1 MGISTT
7 KHSTS
12 MHSVTR
18 VEGSPLHGRLSAP
31 VGSVSNSPLAACA
44 KHVGYLALLG
54 ILLLPQASLA
64 SNSPVPLSPKI
75 TSVTGTNVTGS
86 TATVAQGDTVSFNQF
101 HTVNSWTSSNHENSS
116 VSKKS
121 WQLYCRE
128 GSTIS
133 FDYSVSSES
142 NCDWLTIS
150 LNDNQLVRV
159 SGQVSESFSY
169 KVEKAGNYTLTAQ
182 YSKDGSQNSYDDCGI
197 ISNIMVSP
205 INDMVEAFLEDLTP
219 YPGMKQELETVIKAV
234 NANPNDSVAQAQL
247 QNTYWSINK
256 ALEIYPIIQSDLVIA
271 DSVLTDGAYV
281 DIAEAVKLGKAIDV
295 NTSKSADYW
304 NAYDALETSL
314 AVQHSSQVAMENWA
328 FDTNNVYTIDEL
340 RYYLDDT
347 NGLAKFAGFNQSTDI
362 TTLVI
367 PSTVRKDGKTYA
379 VVGIESGNY
388 HNGYYNS
395 YRQEKLVSISLPK
408 TIRYIANYAFS
419 YFPNM
424 QYLEIPENVTTMG
437 NNIFEGSDNLK
448 TLKMNAVVP
457 PMVGSFS
464 GTDKR
469 KVYVPDGSL
478 HAYRLA
484 SPWNNCVLVGGEGTF
499 VSIDHVA
506 AGELGHF
513 ILDKATYL
521 QEVNKLTVVSGNL
534 NNDDWNTLKSMTNL
548 VELDISGMA
557 VTSIPSSAFENKWGL
572 EKIVLPKKLETI
584 GYAAFRGTGL
594 KEIEL
599 PENLTTLDSYA
610 FQSCSS
616 LANVKMSGK
625 VTGISGYCFQECRN
639 LQKVELAEGLQV
651 IHNGAF
657 YLCNSLQ
664 SINFPSTLTLID
676 YDSFNGTDLREID
689 IPASVENINYR
700 AFCDNKNL
708 KKVTFREGLINIGAS
723 TFSGC
728 ESIDSI
734 VCPSTLRMIDNS
746 GFQDCKSLKKVQ
758 LNEGLVSINANA
770 FRNCSNLTDI
780 VLPSTLENCKGNAF
794 RECGNIKTIEAR
806 SVLPP
811 TTDGSCPLSN
821 VDLTG
826 VTLYVPSWSVGE
838 YQLADG
844 WNSFYTFQASNY
856 LPQSIKVNKD
866 FYFSLGD
873 NDNKEYRPNI
883 SMTWSDHEVRDA
895 NGNLNYERGNLTV
908 SSRSKL
914 AINDFDMIFS
924 PYAKYYLDE
933 NIRYNNQVNDYRTKY
948 NGTSLIV
955 KGEMRAENVT
965 LNLYNFRGRW
975 QFVTFPFDVKVSD
988 IVPESENTS
997 WVIRGHSGA
1006 MRAAGKN
1013 DSVWVNL
1020 KADDVLEAGKGYI
1033 MHCYNPNNDVD
1044 YTASELVK
1052 FRISPLTTTVN
1063 RQLLFASGDRTLPLE
1078 ENLSEFE
1085 HNRSWNLI
1093 GNPYPS
1099 FYDTRFM
1106 EFDAPF
1112 MVWNSYTQNYYAY
1125 NPADDAYILSPG
1137 EALFVQRPVDQ
1148 KDITFL
1154 KDGRQINQYART
1166 LIDETTQARARGK
1179 EGVQR
1184 SVFNLTLSG
1193 ENTSDRTRVVLND
1206 EASMAYEMNKDAAKF
1221 ASTVPTVAQIYSWN
1235 GESRYAINERPT
1247 GSGIVNLG
1255 VHCGTKGTYTIA
1267 LANAVDGQVILE
1279 DKLMNISTEITAD
1292 KGYSF
1297 EAEAG
1302 DDDSRFVLHITRGIG
1317 GGDDT
1322 TGINGITTETGEKQE
1337 VYSLDGIKMNAAKKG
1352 VYIQNGKKIIK
1363 K

>member
-1 MGISTT
+1 M
-7 KHSTS
+7 
-12 MHSVTR
+12 
-18 VEGSPLHGRLSAP
+18 A
-31 VGSVSNSPLAACA
+31 
-44 KHVGYLALLG
+44 
-54 ILLLPQASLA
+54 
-64 SNSPVPLSPKI
+64 
-75 TSVTGTNVTGS
+75 
-86 TATVAQGDTVSFNQF
+86 
-101 HTVNSWTSSNHENSS
+101 
-116 VSKKS
+116 
-121 WQLYCRE
+121 
-128 GSTIS
+128 
-133 FDYSVSSES
+133 
-142 NCDWLTIS
+142 
-150 LNDNQLVRV
+150 
-159 SGQVSESFSY
+159 
-169 KVEKAGNYTLTAQ
+169 
-182 YSKDGSQNSYDDCGI
+182 
-197 ISNIMVSP
+197 
-205 INDMVEAFLEDLTP
+205 EAFLKDLTP
-219 YPGMKQELETVIKAV
+219 YPGMKQELETAKKAAD
-234 NANPNDSVAQAQL
+234 ANLNDSVAQVQL
-247 QNTYWSINK
+247 QNTYWSISK
-256 ALEIYPIIQSDLVIA
+256 ALEVYPIIQSDLVIA

-295 NTSKSADYW
+295 STSKSADYW

-314 AVQHSSQVAMENWA
+314 AVQHSSQIAMENWA
-328 FDTNNVYTIDEL
+328 FSNDIYTIDEL
-340 RYYLDDT
+340 RYFFDDT
-347 NGLAKFAGFNQSTDI
+347 NGLAKFAGFDKSTDI
-362 TTLVI
+362 TSLVI

-379 VVGIESGNY
+379 VVGIDLKN
-388 HNGYYNS
+388 HH
-395 YRQEKLVSISLPK
+395 RQEKLVNISLPK
-408 TIRYIANYAFS
+408 TLRYIGNYAFAYLPS
-419 YFPNM
+419 M
-424 QYLEIPENVTTMG
+424 QYIEIPENVTTMG
-437 NNIFEGSDNLK
+437 NSIFYDSNNLK
-448 TLKMNAVVP
+448 TIKINAVTP

-478 HAYRLA
+478 HAYRSA
-484 SPWNNCVLVGGEGTF
+484 NPWTGCVLVGGEGTS
-499 VSIDHVA
+499 VSIAHVT
-506 AGELGHF
+506 AGELGHV
-513 ILDKATYL
+513 ILDEATYL
-521 QEVNKLTVVSGNL
+521 QEVNKLTIVSGNL
-534 NNDDWNTLKSMTNL
+534 NNDDWKTLKSMTNL

-557 VTSIPSSAFENKWGL
+557 VTSIPSSAFSNKWGL

-584 GYAAFRGTGL
+584 GNSAFSGTGI

-599 PENLTTLDSYA
+599 SESLTTLDSHA
-610 FQSCSS
+610 FQNCTSLVSIKIPDKITKISYGTFEGCS
-616 LANVKMSGK
+616 
-625 VTGISGYCFQECRN
+625 N
-639 LQKVELAEGLQV
+639 LQFV
-651 IHNGAF
+651 
-657 YLCNSLQ
+657 S
-664 SINFPSTLTLID
+664 FPSTLTLIEERAF
-676 YDSFNGTDLREID
+676 YETDLSEID
-689 IPASVENINYR
+689 IPGSVENIKEN
-700 AFCDNKNL
+700 AFCRNENL
-708 KKVTFREGLINIGAS
+708 KKVTFNEGLVKIES
-723 TFSGC
+723 YSFLGC
-728 ESIDSI
+728 KSIESI
-734 VCPSTLRMIDNS
+734 VFPSTLRTIGYS
-746 GFQDCKSLKKVQ
+746 GFADCTNLKQ
-758 LNEGLVSINANA
+758 ISLNEGLVCIESEV
-770 FRNCSNLTDI
+770 FSRCSGLTDI
-780 VLPSTLENCKGNAF
+780 VLPSTLEYCKGGAF
-794 RECGNIKTIEAR
+794 NGCRNVKSIEAR

-811 TTDGSCPLSN
+811 TTEGSCPMYN

-844 WNSFYTFQASNY
+844 WNKFYTFQASNY

-883 SMTWSDHEVRDA
+883 SMTWSDHQVRDA
-895 NGNLNYERGNLTV
+895 NGNSNYERGNLTV

-924 PYAKYYLDE
+924 PYAKYCLDE
-933 NIRYNNQVNDYRTKY
+933 NIRYNNQSNGYRTQY

-965 LNLYNFRGRW
+965 LNLYNRRGMW

-1033 MHCYNPNNDVD
+1033 MHCYNPDND
-1044 YTASELVK
+1044 LVK
-1052 FRISPLTTTVN
+1052 FRVSPLTTTVN
-1063 RQLLFASGDRTLPLE
+1063 RQLLFTSDNRTLPLE

-1106 EFDAPF
+1106 EFGAPF
-1112 MVWNSYTQNYYAY
+1112 MVWNSCAQNYYAY

-1154 KDGRQINQYART
+1154 KDGRQIDQYART

-1206 EASMAYEMNKDAAKF
+1206 EASMTYEMNKDAAKF

>member
-1 MGISTT
+1 M
-7 KHSTS
+7 
-12 MHSVTR
+12 
-18 VEGSPLHGRLSAP
+18 
-31 VGSVSNSPLAACA
+31 
-44 KHVGYLALLG
+44 
-54 ILLLPQASLA
+54 
-64 SNSPVPLSPKI
+64 
-75 TSVTGTNVTGS
+75 
-86 TATVAQGDTVSFNQF
+86 
-101 HTVNSWTSSNHENSS
+101 
-116 VSKKS
+116 
-121 WQLYCRE
+121 
-128 GSTIS
+128 
-133 FDYSVSSES
+133 
-142 NCDWLTIS
+142 
-150 LNDNQLVRV
+150 
-159 SGQVSESFSY
+159 SESFSY

-182 YSKDGSQNSYDDCGI
+182 YSKDGSQNHNNDCGI

-219 YPGMKQELETVIKAV
+219 YPGMKQELETAKKAAD
-234 NANPNDSVAQAQL
+234 ANPNDSVAQAQL
-247 QNTYWSINK
+247 QNACLSIGK

-304 NAYDALETSL
+304 RAYDALETSL
-314 AVQHSSQVAMENWA
+314 AVQHSSQVAMENWV

-379 VVGIESGNY
+379 VVGIDLKN
-388 HNGYYNS
+388 HNS
-395 YRQEKLVSISLPK
+395 QEKLVNISLPK
-408 TIRYIANYAFS
+408 TLRYIGNYAFAYLPS
-419 YFPNM
+419 M

-437 NNIFEGSDNLK
+437 TDIFYQSNNLK

-484 SPWNNCVLVGGEGTF
+484 TPWNNCVLVGGEGTS
-499 VSIDHVA
+499 VSIDHVD

-534 NNDDWNTLKSMTNL
+534 NSDDWKTLKSMTNL
-548 VELDISGMA
+548 VELDISGMT
-557 VTSIPSSAFENKWGL
+557 VTSIPSSAFSDRWGL
-572 EKIVLPKKLETI
+572 EKIILPKKLEAI
-584 GYAAFRGTGL
+584 GNHAFSGTGL

-599 PENLTTLDSYA
+599 PESLTTLDYNAFSYCA
-610 FQSCSS
+610 SLSS
-616 LANVKMSGK
+616 VKIPGK
-625 VTGISGYCFQECRN
+625 VERISPYSFYKCSN
-639 LQKVELAEGLQV
+639 LQKVELAEGIKFIDNQ
-651 IHNGAF
+651 AF
-657 YLCNSLQ
+657 YYCDHLQ
-664 SINFPSTLTLID
+664 SINFPSTLTSIG
-676 YDSFNGTDLREID
+676 YEAFRETDLSEVN
-689 IPASVENINYR
+689 IPGSVENIGSNAFYR
-700 AFCDNKNL
+700 NKNL
-708 KKVTFREGLINIGAS
+708 KKLTFGEGLVNIEGTA
-723 TFSGC
+723 FSEC
-728 ESIDSI
+728 VSIDSI
-734 VCPSTLRMIDNS
+734 VCPSTLRTIGDATFS
-746 GFQDCKSLKKVQ
+746 GCKNLKQ
-758 LNEGLVSINANA
+758 ISLNEGLVSINSYA
-770 FRNCSNLTDI
+770 FSGCTGLTDI
-780 VLPSTLENCKGNAF
+780 VLPSTLEYCKGFAF
-794 RECGNIKTIEAR
+794 NECGNIKTIEAR

-811 TTDGSCPLSN
+811 TTDGSCPLSG

-883 SMTWSDHEVRDA
+883 SMTWSGHEVQDV
-895 NGNLNYERGNLTV
+895 NGNTNYDRGNLTV

-924 PYAKYYLDE
+924 PYAKYFLDV
-933 NIRYNNQVNDYRTKY
+933 NRNYNYQYNNSRTQY

-965 LNLYNFRGRW
+965 LNLYNYRGMW

-997 WVIRGHSGA
+997 WVVRGHSGA

-1033 MHCYNPNNDVD
+1033 MHCYNPDND
-1044 YTASELVK
+1044 LVK

-1063 RQLLFASGDRTLPLE
+1063 RQLLFASDNRTLPLE

-1112 MVWNSYTQNYYAY
+1112 MVWNSCAQNYYAY

-1206 EASMAYEMNKDAAKF
+1206 EASMTYEMNKDAAKF

-1322 TGINGITTETGEKQE
+1322 TGINGITTEIGEKQE

>member
-75 TSVTGTNVTGS
+75 TSVTGSNVTS
-86 TATVAQGDTVSFNQF
+86 TTAAVAQSDTVSFNQF
-101 HTVNSWTSSNHENSS
+101 HTVNSWTSSNHEDNS

-169 KVEKAGNYTLTAQ
+169 KVEKAGYYTLTAQ
-182 YSKDGSQNSYDDCGI
+182 YSKDGSQNHNNDCGI

-219 YPGMKQELETVIKAV
+219 YPGMKQELETVKKAAD
-234 NANPNDSVAQAQL
+234 ANPNDSVVQAQL
-247 QNTYWSINK
+247 LNACFCISK

-304 NAYDALETSL
+304 RAYDALETSL
-314 AVQHSSQVAMENWA
+314 AVQHSSQVAMENWV

-379 VVGIESGNY
+379 VVGIDLKN
-388 HNGYYNS
+388 HNS
-395 YRQEKLVSISLPK
+395 QEKLVNISLPK
-408 TIRYIANYAFS
+408 TLRYIGNYAFAYLPS
-419 YFPNM
+419 M

-437 NNIFEGSDNLK
+437 TDIFYQSNNLK

-484 SPWNNCVLVGGEGTF
+484 TPWNNCVLVGGEGTS
-499 VSIDHVA
+499 VSIDHVD

-534 NNDDWNTLKSMTNL
+534 NSDDWKTLKSMTNL
-548 VELDISGMA
+548 VELDISGMT
-557 VTSIPSSAFENKWGL
+557 VTSIPSSAFSDRWGL
-572 EKIVLPKKLETI
+572 EKIILPKKLEAI
-584 GYAAFRGTGL
+584 GNHAFSGTGL

-599 PENLTTLDSYA
+599 PESLTTLDYNAFSYCA
-610 FQSCSS
+610 SLSS
-616 LANVKMSGK
+616 VKIPGK
-625 VTGISGYCFQECRN
+625 VERISPYSFYKCSN
-639 LQKVELAEGLQV
+639 LQKVELAEGIKFIDNQ
-651 IHNGAF
+651 AF
-657 YLCNSLQ
+657 YYCDHLQ
-664 SINFPSTLTLID
+664 SINFPSTLTSIG
-676 YDSFNGTDLREID
+676 YEAFRETDLSEVN
-689 IPASVENINYR
+689 IPGSVENIGSNAFYR
-700 AFCDNKNL
+700 NKNL
-708 KKVTFREGLINIGAS
+708 KKLTFGEGLVNIEGTA
-723 TFSGC
+723 FSEC
-728 ESIDSI
+728 VSIDSI
-734 VCPSTLRMIDNS
+734 VCPSTLRTIGDATFS
-746 GFQDCKSLKKVQ
+746 GCKNLKQ
-758 LNEGLVSINANA
+758 ISLNEGLVSINSYA
-770 FRNCSNLTDI
+770 FSGCTGLTDI
-780 VLPSTLENCKGNAF
+780 VLPSTLEYCKGFAF
-794 RECGNIKTIEAR
+794 NECGNIKTIEAR

-811 TTDGSCPLSN
+811 TTDGSCPLSG

-883 SMTWSDHEVRDA
+883 SMTWSGHEVQDV
-895 NGNLNYERGNLTV
+895 NGNTNYDRGNLTV

-924 PYAKYYLDE
+924 PYAKYFLDV
-933 NIRYNNQVNDYRTKY
+933 NRNYNYQYNNSRTQY

-965 LNLYNFRGRW
+965 LNLYNRRGMW

-997 WVIRGHSGA
+997 WVVRGHSGA

-1033 MHCYNPNNDVD
+1033 MHCYNPDN
-1044 YTASELVK
+1044 ELVK
-1052 FRISPLTTTVN
+1052 FRVSPLTTTVN
-1063 RQLLFASGDRTLPLE
+1063 RQLLFASGDRTLSLE

-1112 MVWNSYTQNYYAY
+1112 MVWNSCAQNYYAY

-1206 EASMAYEMNKDAAKF
+1206 EASMTYEMNKDAAKF

-1322 TGINGITTETGEKQE
+1322 TGINGITTEAGEKQE

>member
-18 VEGSPLHGRLSAP
+18 VEGSPLHGRLSAL

-75 TSVTGTNVTGS
+75 TSVTGMNDTSGIT
-86 TATVAQGDTVSFNQF
+86 TVQNDTVSFNQL
-101 HTVNSWTSSNHENSS
+101 HAVNSWTSNNHEGNT
-116 VSKKS
+116 VSKMS

-128 GSTIS
+128 GATIS
-133 FDYSVSSES
+133 FDYSVS
-142 NCDWLTIS
+142 CDTYGDWFTIT
-150 LNDNQLVRV
+150 LGDTQLVRV
-159 SGQVSESFSY
+159 CGRESKSFSY
-169 KVEKAGNYTLTAQ
+169 KVEKAGYYTLTAQ
-182 YSKDGSQNSYDDCGI
+182 YSKDRYNNHYDDCGS
-197 ISNIMVSP
+197 ISHIMVSP
-205 INDMVEAFLEDLTP
+205 FNDMADAFLKDLTP
-219 YPGMKQELETVIKAV
+219 YPGMKQELETAKKAAD
-234 NANPNDSVAQAQL
+234 ANLNDSVAQVQL
-247 QNTYWSINK
+247 QNTYWSISK
-256 ALEIYPIIQSDLVIA
+256 ALEVYPIIQSDLVIA

-314 AVQHSSQVAMENWA
+314 AVQHSSQIAMENWA
-328 FDTNNVYTIDEL
+328 FTNDIYTIDEL
-340 RYYLDDT
+340 RYCLDET
-347 NGLAKFAGFNQSTDI
+347 NGLAKFAGFDRSTDI
-362 TTLVI
+362 TSLVI

-379 VVGIESGNY
+379 VVSIDLKN
-388 HNGYYNS
+388 H
-395 YRQEKLVSISLPK
+395 YRQEKLVNISLPK
-408 TIRYIANYAFS
+408 TLRYLGNYAFAYLPS
-419 YFPNM
+419 M
-424 QYLEIPENVTTMG
+424 QYIEIPENVTTMG
-437 NNIFEGSDNLK
+437 NSIFYDSYKLK
-448 TLKMNAVVP
+448 TIKINAVAP
-457 PMVGSFS
+457 PMVGSFD
-464 GTDKR
+464 GTSQR

-484 SPWNNCVLVGGEGTF
+484 SPWSNCVLVGGEGTS

-506 AGELGHF
+506 AGELGHV
-513 ILDKATYL
+513 ILDEATYL

-534 NNDDWNTLKSMTNL
+534 NNDDWKTLKSMTNL
-548 VELDISGMA
+548 VELDISGIA
-557 VTSIPSSAFENKWGL
+557 VTSIPSSAFSNKWGL

-584 GYAAFRGTGL
+584 GNSAFSGTGI

-599 PENLTTLDSYA
+599 PESLTTLDSHA
-610 FQSCSS
+610 FQNCTSLVSIKIPDKITKISYGTFSNCS
-616 LANVKMSGK
+616 
-625 VTGISGYCFQECRN
+625 N
-639 LQKVELAEGLQV
+639 LQSV
-651 IHNGAF
+651 
-657 YLCNSLQ
+657 S
-664 SINFPSTLTLID
+664 FPSTLTLIEERAF
-676 YDSFNGTDLREID
+676 YETDLSEID
-689 IPASVENINYR
+689 IPGSVENIKEN
-700 AFCDNKNL
+700 AFCRNENL
-708 KKVTFREGLINIGAS
+708 KKVTFNEGLVKIES
-723 TFSGC
+723 YSFLGC
-728 ESIDSI
+728 KSIESI
-734 VCPSTLRMIDNS
+734 VFPSTLRTIGYS
-746 GFQDCKSLKKVQ
+746 GFQDCTNLKQ
-758 LNEGLVSINANA
+758 ISLNEGLVCIESDA
-770 FRNCSNLTDI
+770 FSRCSGLTDI
-780 VLPSTLENCKGNAF
+780 VLPSTLEYCKGGAF
-794 RECGNIKTIEAR
+794 NGCRNVKSIEAR

-811 TTDGSCPLSN
+811 TTEGSCPMYN

-844 WNSFYTFQASNY
+844 WNKFYTFQASNY

-883 SMTWSDHEVRDA
+883 SMTWSDHQVQDA
-895 NGNLNYERGNLTV
+895 NGNSNYERGNLTV

-924 PYAKYYLDE
+924 PYAKYCLDE
-933 NIRYNNQVNDYRTKY
+933 NIRYNNQSNGYRTQY

-965 LNLYNFRGRW
+965 LNLYNRRGMW

-1006 MRAAGKN
+1006 MRAVGKN

-1020 KADDVLEAGKGYI
+1020 KADDVLAAGKGYI
-1033 MHCYNPNNDVD
+1033 MHCYNPDN
-1044 YTASELVK
+1044 ELVK
-1052 FRISPLTTTVN
+1052 FRVSPLTTTVN
-1063 RQLLFASGDRTLPLE
+1063 RQLLFASDNRTLPLE

-1112 MVWNSYTQNYYAY
+1112 MVWNSCAQNYYAY

-1154 KDGRQINQYART
+1154 KDGRQIDQYART

-1206 EASMAYEMNKDAAKF
+1206 EASMTYEMNKDAAKF

-1302 DDDSRFVLHITRGIG
+1302 DDDSRFVLHITRGMG

-1337 VYSLDGIKMNAAKKG
+1337 VYSLDGIKTNAAKKG

>member
-12 MHSVTR
+12 MHSVMR

-64 SNSPVPLSPKI
+64 SNSPVPLSPEI

-86 TATVAQGDTVSFNQF
+86 TATVAQGDTVSFNQL
-101 HTVNSWTSSNHENSS
+101 HAVNSWTSNNHEGNS
-116 VSKKS
+116 VSKMS

-128 GSTIS
+128 GAIVS
-133 FDYSVSSES
+133 FDYSVSSEY
-142 NCDWLTIS
+142 NDWLTIT
-150 LNDNQLVRV
+150 LGDTQLVRV
-159 SGQVSESFSY
+159 SGQESKSFSF
-169 KVEKAGNYTLTAQ
+169 KVEKAGNYTLTVQ
-182 YSKDGSQNSYDDCGI
+182 YSKDRYNTYYDDCGS
-197 ISNIMVSP
+197 ISHIMVSP
-205 INDMVEAFLEDLTP
+205 FNDMAEAFLKDLTP
-219 YPGMKQELETVIKAV
+219 YPGMKQELETAKKAAD
-234 NANPNDSVAQAQL
+234 ANLNDSVAQVQL

-328 FDTNNVYTIDEL
+328 FTNDIYTIDGL
-340 RYYLDDT
+340 RYCLDET
-347 NGLAKFAGFNQSTDI
+347 NGLAKFAGFNKSTDI

-379 VVGIESGNY
+379 VVDYESGNNQ
-388 HNGYYNS
+388 NGYYNS

-408 TIRYIANYAFS
+408 TIRYIGNYAFAALPS
-419 YFPNM
+419 M
-424 QYLEIPENVTTMG
+424 QYIEIPENVTTMG
-437 NNIFEGSDNLK
+437 NSIFYDSNNLK
-448 TLKMNAVVP
+448 TIKINAVAP

-484 SPWNNCVLVGGEGTF
+484 TPWNNCVLVGGEGTS
-499 VSIDHVA
+499 VSIAHVA
-506 AGELGHF
+506 AGELGHV
-513 ILDKATYL
+513 ILDEATYL

-557 VTSIPSSAFENKWGL
+557 VTSIPSSAFSNKWGL

-584 GYAAFRGTGL
+584 DNNAFNGTGI

-599 PENLTTLDSYA
+599 PESLTTLDSHA
-610 FQSCSS
+610 FANCTSLVGIKIPDKITKISSGSFKGCS
-616 LANVKMSGK
+616 
-625 VTGISGYCFQECRN
+625 N
-639 LQKVELAEGLQV
+639 LQSV
-651 IHNGAF
+651 
-657 YLCNSLQ
+657 
-664 SINFPSTLTLID
+664 NFPSALKSIG
-676 YDSFNGTDLREID
+676 YESFYETDLREID
-689 IPASVENINYR
+689 IPASVEIINGD
-700 AFCDNKNL
+700 AFCRNTNL
-708 KKVTFREGLINIGAS
+708 KKVTFNEGLVKIEYDS
-723 TFSGC
+723 FLGC
-728 ESIDSI
+728 ESIESI
-734 VCPSTLRMIDNS
+734 VCPSTLRTIDRS
-746 GFQDCKSLKKVQ
+746 GFQGCKNLKQ
-758 LNEGLVSINANA
+758 ISLNEGLVSINSYA
-770 FRNCSNLTDI
+770 FSGCTGLTDI
-780 VLPSTLENCKGNAF
+780 VLPSTLEDCKEYAF
-794 RECGNIKTIEAR
+794 SGCGNIKTIEAR

-811 TTDGSCPLSN
+811 TTDGSCPLSS

-844 WNSFYTFQASNY
+844 WNKFYTFQASNY

-883 SMTWSDHEVRDA
+883 SMTWSEHQVQDA
-895 NGNLNYERGNLTV
+895 NGNSNYERGNLTV

-933 NIRYNNQVNDYRTKY
+933 NIRYNRQNNYYKTQY

-965 LNLYNFRGRW
+965 LNLYNIRGRW

-997 WVIRGHSGA
+997 WVVRGHSGA

-1033 MHCYNPNNDVD
+1033 MHCYNPDKD
-1044 YTASELVK
+1044 LVK
-1052 FRISPLTTTVN
+1052 FRVSPLTTTVN
-1063 RQLLFASGDRTLPLE
+1063 RQLLFASDNRTLPLE

-1106 EFDAPF
+1106 EFGAPF
-1112 MVWNSYTQNYYAY
+1112 MVWNSSAQNYYAY

-1154 KDGRQINQYART
+1154 KDGRQIDQYART

-1206 EASMAYEMNKDAAKF
+1206 EASMTYEMNKDAAKF

>member
-54 ILLLPQASLA
+54 ILLLPQVSLA
-64 SNSPVPLSPKI
+64 SNSPVPLSPEI
-75 TSVTGTNVTGS
+75 TSVTGTYGTRS
-86 TATVAQGDTVSFNQF
+86 TTTVQNDTVSFNQL
-101 HTVNSWTSSNHENSS
+101 HAVNSWTSSNHDYNT

-133 FDYSVSSES
+133 FDYSVSCNYSG
-142 NCDWLTIS
+142 DWFTIT
-150 LNDNQLVRV
+150 LGDTQLVRV
-159 SGQVSESFSY
+159 CGQESKSFSY
-169 KVEKAGNYTLTAQ
+169 KVEKAGYYTLTAQ
-182 YSKDGSQNSYDDCGI
+182 YSKGRYSSSYDDCGS
-197 ISNIMVSP
+197 ISHIMVSP
-205 INDMVEAFLEDLTP
+205 FNDMAEAFLKDLTP
-219 YPGMKQELETVIKAV
+219 YPGMKQELETAKKTAD
-234 NANPNDSVAQAQL
+234 ANLNDSVAQVQL
-247 QNTYWSINK
+247 QNTYWSISK
-256 ALEIYPIIQSDLVIA
+256 ALEVYPIIQSDLVIA

-295 NTSKSADYW
+295 STSKSADYW

-314 AVQHSSQVAMENWA
+314 AVQHSSQIAMENWA
-328 FDTNNVYTIDEL
+328 FSNDIYTIDEL
-340 RYYLDDT
+340 RYFFDDT
-347 NGLAKFAGFNQSTDI
+347 NGLAKFAGFDKSTDI
-362 TTLVI
+362 TSLVI

-379 VVGIESGNY
+379 VVGIDLKN
-388 HNGYYNS
+388 HH
-395 YRQEKLVSISLPK
+395 RQEKLVNISLPK
-408 TIRYIANYAFS
+408 TLRYIGNYAFAYLPS
-419 YFPNM
+419 M
-424 QYLEIPENVTTMG
+424 QYIEIPENVTTMG
-437 NNIFEGSDNLK
+437 NSIFYDSNNLK
-448 TLKMNAVVP
+448 TIKINAVTP

-478 HAYRLA
+478 HAYRSA
-484 SPWNNCVLVGGEGTF
+484 NPWTDCVLVGGEGTS
-499 VSIDHVA
+499 VSIAHVT
-506 AGELGHF
+506 AGELGHV
-513 ILDKATYL
+513 ILDEATYL
-521 QEVNKLTVVSGNL
+521 QEVNKLTIVSGNL
-534 NNDDWNTLKSMTNL
+534 NNDDWKTLKSMTNL

-557 VTSIPSSAFENKWGL
+557 VTSIPSSAFSNKWGL

-584 GYAAFRGTGL
+584 GNSAFSGTGI

-599 PENLTTLDSYA
+599 SESLTTLDSHA
-610 FQSCSS
+610 FQNCTSLVSIKIPDKITKISYGTFESCS
-616 LANVKMSGK
+616 
-625 VTGISGYCFQECRN
+625 N
-639 LQKVELAEGLQV
+639 LQFV
-651 IHNGAF
+651 
-657 YLCNSLQ
+657 S
-664 SINFPSTLTLID
+664 FPSTLTLIEERAF
-676 YDSFNGTDLREID
+676 YETDLSEID
-689 IPASVENINYR
+689 IPGSVENIKEN
-700 AFCDNKNL
+700 AFCRNENL
-708 KKVTFREGLINIGAS
+708 KKVTFNEGLVKIES
-723 TFSGC
+723 YSFLGC
-728 ESIDSI
+728 KSIESI
-734 VCPSTLRMIDNS
+734 VFPSTLRTIGYS
-746 GFQDCKSLKKVQ
+746 GFADCTNLKQ
-758 LNEGLVSINANA
+758 ISLNEGLVCIESEA
-770 FRNCSNLTDI
+770 FSGCTGLTDI
-780 VLPSTLENCKGNAF
+780 VLPSTLEYCKGGAF
-794 RECGNIKTIEAR
+794 NGCRNVKSIEAR

-811 TTDGSCPLSN
+811 TTEGSCPMYN

-844 WNSFYTFQASNY
+844 WNKFYTFQASNY

-883 SMTWSDHEVRDA
+883 SMTWSDHQVRDA
-895 NGNLNYERGNLTV
+895 NGNSNYERGNLTV

-924 PYAKYYLDE
+924 PYAKYCLDE
-933 NIRYNNQVNDYRTKY
+933 NIRYNNQSNGYRTQY

-965 LNLYNFRGRW
+965 INLYNRRGMW

-1033 MHCYNPNNDVD
+1033 MHCYDPNNDVD
-1044 YTASELVK
+1044 YNASDLVK
-1052 FRISPLTTTVN
+1052 FRVSPLTTTVN
-1063 RQLLFASGDRTLPLE
+1063 RQLLFASGDRTLSLE

-1154 KDGRQINQYART
+1154 KDGRQIDQYART

-1206 EASMAYEMNKDAAKF
+1206 EASMTYEMNKDAAKF

>member
-64 SNSPVPLSPKI
+64 SNSPVPLSPEI
-75 TSVTGTNVTGS
+75 TSVTGSYVTGS
-86 TATVAQGDTVSFNQF
+86 TATVAQGDTVSFNQL
-101 HTVNSWTSSNHENSS
+101 HIVNSWTSSNHENSS

-182 YSKDGSQNSYDDCGI
+182 YSKDGSQNHNNDCGI

-219 YPGMKQELETVIKAV
+219 YPGMKQELETAKKAAD
-234 NANPNDSVAQAQL
+234 ANPNDSVAQIQL
-247 QNTYWSINK
+247 QNACLSISK
-256 ALEIYPIIQSDLVIA
+256 ALEVYPIIQSDLVIA

-304 NAYDALETSL
+304 RAYDALETSL

-328 FDTNNVYTIDEL
+328 FTNDVYTIDEL

-379 VVGIESGNY
+379 VVGIDLKN
-388 HNGYYNS
+388 HNS
-395 YRQEKLVSISLPK
+395 QEKLVNISLPK
-408 TIRYIANYAFS
+408 TLRYIGNYAFAYLPS
-419 YFPNM
+419 M

-437 NNIFEGSDNLK
+437 TDIFYQSNNLK

-484 SPWNNCVLVGGEGTF
+484 TPWNNCVLVGGEGTS
-499 VSIDHVA
+499 VSIDHVD

-534 NNDDWNTLKSMTNL
+534 NSDDWKTLKSMTNL
-548 VELDISGMA
+548 VELDISGMT
-557 VTSIPSSAFENKWGL
+557 VTSIPSSAFSDRWGL
-572 EKIVLPKKLETI
+572 EKIILPKKLEAI
-584 GYAAFRGTGL
+584 GNHAFSGTGL

-599 PENLTTLDSYA
+599 PESLTTLDYNAFSYCA
-610 FQSCSS
+610 SLSS
-616 LANVKMSGK
+616 VKIPGK
-625 VTGISGYCFQECRN
+625 VERISPYSFYKCSN
-639 LQKVELAEGLQV
+639 LQKVELAEGIKFIDNQ
-651 IHNGAF
+651 AF
-657 YLCNSLQ
+657 YYCDHLQ
-664 SINFPSTLTLID
+664 SINFPSTLTSIG
-676 YDSFNGTDLREID
+676 YEAFRETDLSEVN
-689 IPASVENINYR
+689 IPGSVENIGSNAFYR
-700 AFCDNKNL
+700 NKNL
-708 KKVTFREGLINIGAS
+708 KKLTFGEGLVNIEGTA
-723 TFSGC
+723 FSEC
-728 ESIDSI
+728 VSIDSI
-734 VCPSTLRMIDNS
+734 VCPSTLRTIGDATFS
-746 GFQDCKSLKKVQ
+746 GCKNLKQ
-758 LNEGLVSINANA
+758 ISLNEGLVSINSYA
-770 FRNCSNLTDI
+770 FSGCTGLTDI
-780 VLPSTLENCKGNAF
+780 VLPSTLEYCKGFAF
-794 RECGNIKTIEAR
+794 NECGNIKTIETR

-811 TTDGSCPLSN
+811 TTDGSCPLSG

-883 SMTWSDHEVRDA
+883 SMTWSGHEVQDV
-895 NGNLNYERGNLTV
+895 NGNTNYDRGNLTV

-924 PYAKYYLDE
+924 PYAKYFLDV
-933 NIRYNNQVNDYRTKY
+933 NRNYNYQYNNSRTQY

-965 LNLYNFRGRW
+965 LNLYNRRGMW

-997 WVIRGHSGA
+997 WVVRGHSGA

-1033 MHCYNPNNDVD
+1033 MHCYNPDND
-1044 YTASELVK
+1044 LVK

-1063 RQLLFASGDRTLPLE
+1063 RQLLFASDNRTLSLE

-1112 MVWNSYTQNYYAY
+1112 MVWNSCAQNYYAY

-1206 EASMAYEMNKDAAKF
+1206 EASMTYEMNKDAAKF

>member
-64 SNSPVPLSPKI
+64 SNSPVPLSPEI
-75 TSVTGTNVTGS
+75 TSVTGSYVTGS
-86 TATVAQGDTVSFNQF
+86 TATVAQGDTVSFNQL
-101 HTVNSWTSSNHENSS
+101 HIVNSWTSSNHENSS

-182 YSKDGSQNSYDDCGI
+182 YSKDGSQNHNNDCGI

-219 YPGMKQELETVIKAV
+219 YPGMKQELETAKKAAD
-234 NANPNDSVAQAQL
+234 ANPNDSVAQAQL
-247 QNTYWSINK
+247 QNACLSIGK

-304 NAYDALETSL
+304 RAYDALETSL
-314 AVQHSSQVAMENWA
+314 AVQHSSQVAMENWV

-379 VVGIESGNY
+379 VVGIDLKN
-388 HNGYYNS
+388 HNS
-395 YRQEKLVSISLPK
+395 QEKLVNISLPK
-408 TIRYIANYAFS
+408 TLRYIGNYAFAYLPS
-419 YFPNM
+419 M

-437 NNIFEGSDNLK
+437 TDIFYQSNNLK

-484 SPWNNCVLVGGEGTF
+484 TPWNNCVLVGGEGTS
-499 VSIDHVA
+499 VSIDHVD

-534 NNDDWNTLKSMTNL
+534 NSDDWKTLKSMTNL
-548 VELDISGMA
+548 VELDISGMT
-557 VTSIPSSAFENKWGL
+557 VTSIPSSAFSDRWGL
-572 EKIVLPKKLETI
+572 EKIILPKKLEAI
-584 GYAAFRGTGL
+584 GNHAFSGTGL

-599 PENLTTLDSYA
+599 PESLTTLDYNAFSYCA
-610 FQSCSS
+610 SLSS
-616 LANVKMSGK
+616 VKIPGK
-625 VTGISGYCFQECRN
+625 VERISPYSFYKCSN
-639 LQKVELAEGLQV
+639 LQKVELAEGIKFIDNQ
-651 IHNGAF
+651 AF
-657 YLCNSLQ
+657 YYCDHLQ
-664 SINFPSTLTLID
+664 SINFPSTLTSIG
-676 YDSFNGTDLREID
+676 YEAFRETDLSEVN
-689 IPASVENINYR
+689 IPGSVENIGSNAFYR
-700 AFCDNKNL
+700 NKNL
-708 KKVTFREGLINIGAS
+708 KKLTFGEGLVNIEGTA
-723 TFSGC
+723 FSEC
-728 ESIDSI
+728 VSIDSI
-734 VCPSTLRMIDNS
+734 VCPSTLRTIGDATFS
-746 GFQDCKSLKKVQ
+746 GCKNLKQ
-758 LNEGLVSINANA
+758 ISLNEGLVSINSYA
-770 FRNCSNLTDI
+770 FSGCTGLTDI
-780 VLPSTLENCKGNAF
+780 VLPSTLEYCKGFAF
-794 RECGNIKTIEAR
+794 NECGNIKTIETR

-811 TTDGSCPLSN
+811 TTDGSCPLSG

-883 SMTWSDHEVRDA
+883 SMTWSGHEVQDV
-895 NGNLNYERGNLTV
+895 NGNTNYDRGNLTV

-924 PYAKYYLDE
+924 PYAKYFLDV
-933 NIRYNNQVNDYRTKY
+933 NRNYNYQYNNSRTQY

-965 LNLYNFRGRW
+965 LNLYNRRGMW

-997 WVIRGHSGA
+997 WVVRGHSGA

-1033 MHCYNPNNDVD
+1033 MHCYNPDND
-1044 YTASELVK
+1044 LVK

-1063 RQLLFASGDRTLPLE
+1063 RQLLFASDNRTLSLE

-1112 MVWNSYTQNYYAY
+1112 MVWNSCAQNYYAY

-1206 EASMAYEMNKDAAKF
+1206 EASMTYEMNKDAAKF

>member
-86 TATVAQGDTVSFNQF
+86 ITTVQNDTVSFNQL
-101 HTVNSWTSSNHENSS
+101 HAVNSWTSSNHDYNT
-116 VSKKS
+116 VSKMS

-128 GSTIS
+128 GATIS
-133 FDYSVSSES
+133 FDYSVS
-142 NCDWLTIS
+142 CDTYGDWFTIT
-150 LNDNQLVRV
+150 LGDTQLVRV
-159 SGQVSESFSY
+159 NGQESKSFSY
-169 KVEKAGNYTLTAQ
+169 KVEKAGYYTLTAQ
-182 YSKDGSQNSYDDCGI
+182 YSKDRYNTSYDDCGS
-197 ISNIMVSP
+197 ISHIMVSP
-205 INDMVEAFLEDLTP
+205 FNDMAEAFLKDLTP
-219 YPGMKQELETVIKAV
+219 YPGMKQELETAKKAAD
-234 NANPNDSVAQAQL
+234 ANLNDSVAQAQL
-247 QNTYWSINK
+247 QNTYWSISK
-256 ALEIYPIIQSDLVIA
+256 ALEVYPIIQSDLVIA

-314 AVQHSSQVAMENWA
+314 SVQHSSQIAMENWA
-328 FDTNNVYTIDEL
+328 FTNDVYTIDGL
-340 RYYLDDT
+340 RYCLDDT
-347 NGLAKFAGFNQSTDI
+347 NGLAKFVGFNKSTDI
-362 TTLVI
+362 TSLVI
-367 PSTVRKDGKTYA
+367 PSTIRKDGKAYA
-379 VVGIESGNY
+379 VVGIESGNRY
-388 HNGYYNS
+388 NGYNY
-395 YRQEKLVSISLPK
+395 YRQEKLVSLSLPK
-408 TIRYIANYAFS
+408 TLRYIGNCALG

-437 NNIFEGSDNLK
+437 TDIFYESNNLK
-448 TLKMNAVVP
+448 TIKINAVTP

-484 SPWNNCVLVGGEGTF
+484 SPWNGCVLVGGEGTF

-625 VTGISGYCFQECRN
+625 VTGISGYCFQECKN

-700 AFCDNKNL
+700 AFCGNKNL

-770 FRNCSNLTDI
+770 FRNCSNLADI

-811 TTDGSCPLSN
+811 TTDGSCPLSY

-895 NGNLNYERGNLTV
+895 NGNINHERGNLTV

-965 LNLYNFRGRW
+965 LNLYNYRGRW

-1033 MHCYNPNNDVD
+1033 MHCYDPNNDVD

-1052 FRISPLTTTVN
+1052 FRVSPLTTTVN
-1063 RQLLFASGDRTLPLE
+1063 RQLLFASDNRTLPLE

-1206 EASMAYEMNKDAAKF
+1206 EASMTYEMNKDAAKF

>member
-64 SNSPVPLSPKI
+64 SNSPVPLSPEI
-75 TSVTGTNVTGS
+75 TSVTGSYVTGS
-86 TATVAQGDTVSFNQF
+86 TATVAQGDTVSFNQL
-101 HTVNSWTSSNHENSS
+101 HAVNSWTSNNHEGNT
-116 VSKKS
+116 VSKMS

-128 GSTIS
+128 GATIS
-133 FDYSVSSES
+133 FDYSVSSDS
-142 NCDWLTIS
+142 GGDWLTIS
-150 LNDNQLVRV
+150 LNDSQLVRV
-159 SGQVSESFSY
+159 CGQESKSFSF
-169 KVEKAGNYTLTAQ
+169 KVEKAGYYTLTAQ
-182 YSKDGSQNSYDDCGI
+182 YSKNRYYDYYDDCGS
-197 ISNIMVSP
+197 ISHIMVSP
-205 INDMVEAFLEDLTP
+205 INDMAEAFLKDLTP
-219 YPGMKQELETVIKAV
+219 YPGMKQELETAKKAAD
-234 NANPNDSVAQAQL
+234 ANLNDSVAQVQL

-328 FDTNNVYTIDEL
+328 FTNDIYTIDGL
-340 RYYLDDT
+340 RYCLDET
-347 NGLAKFAGFNQSTDI
+347 NGLAKFAGFNKSTDI

-379 VVGIESGNY
+379 VVDYESGNNQ
-388 HNGYYNS
+388 NGYYNS

-408 TIRYIANYAFS
+408 TIRYIGNYAFAALPS
-419 YFPNM
+419 M
-424 QYLEIPENVTTMG
+424 QYIEIPENVTTMG
-437 NNIFEGSDNLK
+437 NSIFYDSNNLK
-448 TLKMNAVVP
+448 TIKINAVAP

-484 SPWNNCVLVGGEGTF
+484 TPWNNCVLVGGEGTS
-499 VSIDHVA
+499 VSIAHVA
-506 AGELGHF
+506 AGELGHV
-513 ILDKATYL
+513 ILDEATYL

-557 VTSIPSSAFENKWGL
+557 VTSIPSSAFSNKWGL
-572 EKIVLPKKLETI
+572 EKIVLPKKLEAI
-584 GYAAFRGTGL
+584 GNSAFNGTGI

-599 PENLTTLDSYA
+599 PESLTTLDSHA
-610 FQSCSS
+610 FANCTSLVGIKIPDKITKISSGSFKGCS
-616 LANVKMSGK
+616 
-625 VTGISGYCFQECRN
+625 N
-639 LQKVELAEGLQV
+639 LQSV
-651 IHNGAF
+651 
-657 YLCNSLQ
+657 
-664 SINFPSTLTLID
+664 NFPSALTSIG
-676 YDSFNGTDLREID
+676 YESFYETDLREID
-689 IPASVENINYR
+689 IPASVEIINGD
-700 AFCDNKNL
+700 AFCRNTNL
-708 KKVTFREGLINIGAS
+708 KKVTFNEGLVKIEYDS
-723 TFSGC
+723 FLGC
-728 ESIDSI
+728 ESIESI
-734 VCPSTLRMIDNS
+734 VCPSTLRTIDRS
-746 GFQDCKSLKKVQ
+746 GFQGCKNLKQ
-758 LNEGLVSINANA
+758 ISLNEGLVSINSYA
-770 FRNCSNLTDI
+770 FSGCTGLTDI
-780 VLPSTLENCKGNAF
+780 VLPSTLEDCKEYAF
-794 RECGNIKTIEAR
+794 SGCGNIKTIEAR

-811 TTDGSCPLSN
+811 TTDGSCPLSS

-844 WNSFYTFQASNY
+844 WNKFYTFQASNY

-883 SMTWSDHEVRDA
+883 SMTWSEHQVQDA
-895 NGNLNYERGNLTV
+895 NGNSNYERGNLTV

-933 NIRYNNQVNDYRTKY
+933 NIRYNRQNNYYKTQY

-965 LNLYNFRGRW
+965 LNLYNIRGRW

-997 WVIRGHSGA
+997 WVVRGHSGA

-1033 MHCYNPNNDVD
+1033 MHCYNPDKD
-1044 YTASELVK
+1044 LVK
-1052 FRISPLTTTVN
+1052 FRVSPLTTTVN
-1063 RQLLFASGDRTLPLE
+1063 RQLLFASDNRTLPLE

-1106 EFDAPF
+1106 EFGAPF
-1112 MVWNSYTQNYYAY
+1112 MVWNSSAQNYYAY

-1154 KDGRQINQYART
+1154 KDGRQIDQYART

-1206 EASMAYEMNKDAAKF
+1206 EASMTYEMNKDAAKF

>member
-12 MHSVTR
+12 MHSVMR

-31 VGSVSNSPLAACA
+31 LGSVSNSPLAACA

-64 SNSPVPLSPKI
+64 SNSPVPLSPEI

-86 TATVAQGDTVSFNQF
+86 TATVAQGDTVSFNQL
-101 HTVNSWTSSNHENSS
+101 HAVNSWTSNNHEGNS
-116 VSKKS
+116 VSKMS

-128 GSTIS
+128 GAIVS
-133 FDYSVSSES
+133 FDYSVSSEY
-142 NCDWLTIS
+142 NDWLTIT
-150 LNDNQLVRV
+150 LGDTQLVRV
-159 SGQVSESFSY
+159 SGQESKSFSF
-169 KVEKAGNYTLTAQ
+169 KVEKAGNYTLTVQ
-182 YSKDGSQNSYDDCGI
+182 YSKDRYNTYYDDCGS
-197 ISNIMVSP
+197 ISHIMVSP
-205 INDMVEAFLEDLTP
+205 FNDMAEAFLKDLTP
-219 YPGMKQELETVIKAV
+219 YPGMKQELETAKKAAD
-234 NANPNDSVAQAQL
+234 ANLNDSVAQVQL

-328 FDTNNVYTIDEL
+328 FTNDIYTIDGL
-340 RYYLDDT
+340 RYCLDET
-347 NGLAKFAGFNQSTDI
+347 NGLAKFAGFNKSTDI

-379 VVGIESGNY
+379 VVDYESGNNQ
-388 HNGYYNS
+388 NGYYNS

-408 TIRYIANYAFS
+408 TIRYIGNYAFAALPS
-419 YFPNM
+419 M
-424 QYLEIPENVTTMG
+424 QYIEIPENVTTMG
-437 NNIFEGSDNLK
+437 NSIFYDSNNLK
-448 TLKMNAVVP
+448 TIKINAVAP

-484 SPWNNCVLVGGEGTF
+484 TPWNNCVLVGGEGTS
-499 VSIDHVA
+499 VSIAHVA
-506 AGELGHF
+506 AGELGHV
-513 ILDKATYL
+513 ILDEATYL

-557 VTSIPSSAFENKWGL
+557 VTSIPSSAFSNKWGL
-572 EKIVLPKKLETI
+572 EKIVLPKKLEAI
-584 GYAAFRGTGL
+584 GNSAFNGTGI

-599 PENLTTLDSYA
+599 PESLTTLDSHA
-610 FQSCSS
+610 FANCTSLVGIKIPDKITKISSGSFKGCS
-616 LANVKMSGK
+616 
-625 VTGISGYCFQECRN
+625 N
-639 LQKVELAEGLQV
+639 LQSV
-651 IHNGAF
+651 
-657 YLCNSLQ
+657 
-664 SINFPSTLTLID
+664 NFPSALTSIG
-676 YDSFNGTDLREID
+676 YESFYETDLREID
-689 IPASVENINYR
+689 IPASVEIINGD
-700 AFCDNKNL
+700 AFCRNTNL
-708 KKVTFREGLINIGAS
+708 KKVTFNEGLVKIEYDS
-723 TFSGC
+723 FLGC
-728 ESIDSI
+728 ESIESI
-734 VCPSTLRMIDNS
+734 VCPSTLRTIDRS
-746 GFQDCKSLKKVQ
+746 GFQGCKNLKQ
-758 LNEGLVSINANA
+758 ISLNEGLVSINSYA
-770 FRNCSNLTDI
+770 FSGCTGLTDI
-780 VLPSTLENCKGNAF
+780 VLPSTLEDCKEYAF
-794 RECGNIKTIEAR
+794 SGCGNIKTIEAR

-811 TTDGSCPLSN
+811 TTDGSCPLSS

-844 WNSFYTFQASNY
+844 WNKFYTFQASNY

-883 SMTWSDHEVRDA
+883 SMTWSEHQVQDA
-895 NGNLNYERGNLTV
+895 NGNSNYERGNLTV

-933 NIRYNNQVNDYRTKY
+933 NIRYNRQNNYYKTQY

-965 LNLYNFRGRW
+965 LNLYNIRGRW

-997 WVIRGHSGA
+997 WVVRGHSGA

-1033 MHCYNPNNDVD
+1033 MHCYNPDKD
-1044 YTASELVK
+1044 LVK
-1052 FRISPLTTTVN
+1052 FRVSPLTTTVN
-1063 RQLLFASGDRTLPLE
+1063 RQLLFASDNRTLPLE

-1106 EFDAPF
+1106 EFGAPF
-1112 MVWNSYTQNYYAY
+1112 MVWNSSAQNYYAY

-1154 KDGRQINQYART
+1154 KDGRQIDQYART

-1206 EASMAYEMNKDAAKF
+1206 EASMTYEMNKDAAKF

>member
-1 MGISTT
+1 
-7 KHSTS
+7 
-12 MHSVTR
+12 
-18 VEGSPLHGRLSAP
+18 
-31 VGSVSNSPLAACA
+31 
-44 KHVGYLALLG
+44 
-54 ILLLPQASLA
+54 
-64 SNSPVPLSPKI
+64 
-75 TSVTGTNVTGS
+75 
-86 TATVAQGDTVSFNQF
+86 
-101 HTVNSWTSSNHENSS
+101 
-116 VSKKS
+116 
-121 WQLYCRE
+121 
-128 GSTIS
+128 
-133 FDYSVSSES
+133 
-142 NCDWLTIS
+142 
-150 LNDNQLVRV
+150 
-159 SGQVSESFSY
+159 
-169 KVEKAGNYTLTAQ
+169 
-182 YSKDGSQNSYDDCGI
+182 
-197 ISNIMVSP
+197 
-205 INDMVEAFLEDLTP
+205 
-219 YPGMKQELETVIKAV
+219 
-234 NANPNDSVAQAQL
+234 
-247 QNTYWSINK
+247 
-256 ALEIYPIIQSDLVIA
+256 
-271 DSVLTDGAYV
+271 
-281 DIAEAVKLGKAIDV
+281 
-295 NTSKSADYW
+295 
-304 NAYDALETSL
+304 
-314 AVQHSSQVAMENWA
+314 MENWA
-328 FDTNNVYTIDEL
+328 FTNDIYTIDGL
-340 RYYLDDT
+340 RYCLDET
-347 NGLAKFAGFNQSTDI
+347 NGLAKFAGFNKSTDI
-362 TTLVI
+362 TSLVI
-367 PSTVRKDGKTYA
+367 PSTIRKDGKSYA
-379 VVGIESGNY
+379 VVDYESGNNQ
-388 HNGYYNS
+388 NGYYNS

-408 TIRYIANYAFS
+408 TIRYIGNYAFS

-437 NNIFEGSDNLK
+437 NYIFEGSDNLK
-448 TLKMNAVVP
+448 TLKINAVAP

-464 GTDKR
+464 GTSQR

-484 SPWNNCVLVGGEGTF
+484 SPWSNCVLVGGEGTS

-506 AGELGHF
+506 AGELGHV
-513 ILDKATYL
+513 ILDEATYL

-534 NNDDWNTLKSMTNL
+534 NNDDWKTLKSMTNL
-548 VELDISGMA
+548 VELDISGIA
-557 VTSIPSSAFENKWGL
+557 VTSIPSSAFSNKWGL

-584 GYAAFRGTGL
+584 GNSAFSGTGI

-599 PENLTTLDSYA
+599 PESLTTLDSHA
-610 FQSCSS
+610 FQNCTSLVSIKIPDKITKISYGTFSNCS
-616 LANVKMSGK
+616 
-625 VTGISGYCFQECRN
+625 N
-639 LQKVELAEGLQV
+639 LQSV
-651 IHNGAF
+651 
-657 YLCNSLQ
+657 S
-664 SINFPSTLTLID
+664 FPSTLTLIEERAF
-676 YDSFNGTDLREID
+676 YETDLSEID
-689 IPASVENINYR
+689 IPGSVENIKEN
-700 AFCDNKNL
+700 AFCRNENL
-708 KKVTFREGLINIGAS
+708 KKVTFNEGLVKIES
-723 TFSGC
+723 YSFLGC
-728 ESIDSI
+728 KSIESI
-734 VCPSTLRMIDNS
+734 VFPSTLRTIGYS
-746 GFQDCKSLKKVQ
+746 GFQDCTNLKQ
-758 LNEGLVSINANA
+758 ISLNEGLVSIESEA
-770 FRNCSNLTDI
+770 FSRCSGLTDI
-780 VLPSTLENCKGNAF
+780 VLPSTLEYCKGGAF
-794 RECGNIKTIEAR
+794 NGCRNVKSIEAR

-811 TTDGSCPLSN
+811 TTEGSCPMYN

-844 WNSFYTFQASNY
+844 WNKFYTFQASNY

-883 SMTWSDHEVRDA
+883 SMTWSDHQVQDA
-895 NGNLNYERGNLTV
+895 NGNSNYERGNLTV

-924 PYAKYYLDE
+924 PYAKYCLDE
-933 NIRYNNQVNDYRTKY
+933 NVRYNNQSNGYRTQY

-965 LNLYNFRGRW
+965 LNLYNRRGIW

-997 WVIRGHSGA
+997 WVVRGHSGA

-1033 MHCYNPNNDVD
+1033 MHCYNPDN
-1044 YTASELVK
+1044 ELVK
-1052 FRISPLTTTVN
+1052 FHVSPLTTTVN
-1063 RQLLFASGDRTLPLE
+1063 RQLLFASDNRTLPLE

-1106 EFDAPF
+1106 EFGAPF
-1112 MVWNSYTQNYYAY
+1112 MVWNSSAQNYYAY

-1184 SVFNLTLSG
+1184 SVFNLILSG

-1206 EASMAYEMNKDAAKF
+1206 EASMTYEMNKDAAKF

-1297 EAEAG
+1297 EAEAS

>member
-75 TSVTGTNVTGS
+75 TSVTGTNVTRS
-86 TATVAQGDTVSFNQF
+86 TTAVQNDTVSFNQL
-101 HTVNSWTSSNHENSS
+101 HAVNSWTSSNHEGNT
-116 VSKKS
+116 VSKMS

-128 GSTIS
+128 GATIS
-133 FDYSVSSES
+133 FDYSVSSEY
-142 NCDWLTIS
+142 NDWLTIT
-150 LNDNQLVRV
+150 LGDTQLVRV
-159 SGQVSESFSY
+159 SGQESKSFSY
-169 KVEKAGNYTLTAQ
+169 KVEKAGNYTLTVQ
-182 YSKDGSQNSYDDCGI
+182 YSKDRYNTYYDDCGS

-205 INDMVEAFLEDLTP
+205 FNDMAEAFLKDLTS
-219 YPGMKQELETVIKAV
+219 YPGMKQELETAKKAAD
-234 NANPNDSVAQAQL
+234 ANLNDSAAQVQL

-281 DIAEAVKLGKAIDV
+281 DIAEAVKMGKAIDV

-328 FDTNNVYTIDEL
+328 FTNDIYTIDGL
-340 RYYLDDT
+340 RYCLDET
-347 NGLAKFAGFNQSTDI
+347 NGLAKFAGFNKSTDI
-362 TTLVI
+362 TSLVI
-367 PSTVRKDGKTYA
+367 PSTIRKDGKSYA
-379 VVGIESGNY
+379 VVDYESGNNQ
-388 HNGYYNS
+388 NGYYNS

-408 TIRYIANYAFS
+408 TIRYIGNYAFS

-437 NNIFEGSDNLK
+437 NYIFEGSDNLK
-448 TLKMNAVVP
+448 TLKINAVAP

-464 GTDKR
+464 GTSQR

-484 SPWNNCVLVGGEGTF
+484 SPWSNCVLVGGEGTS

-506 AGELGHF
+506 AGELGHV
-513 ILDKATYL
+513 ILDEATYL

-534 NNDDWNTLKSMTNL
+534 NNDDWKTLKSMTNL
-548 VELDISGMA
+548 VELDISGIA
-557 VTSIPSSAFENKWGL
+557 VTSIPSSAFSNKWGL

-584 GYAAFRGTGL
+584 GNSAFSGTGI

-599 PENLTTLDSYA
+599 PESLTTLDSHA
-610 FQSCSS
+610 FQNCTSLVSIKIPDKITKISYGTFSNCS
-616 LANVKMSGK
+616 
-625 VTGISGYCFQECRN
+625 N
-639 LQKVELAEGLQV
+639 LQSV
-651 IHNGAF
+651 
-657 YLCNSLQ
+657 S
-664 SINFPSTLTLID
+664 FPSTLTLIEERAF
-676 YDSFNGTDLREID
+676 YETDLSEID
-689 IPASVENINYR
+689 IPGSVENIKEN
-700 AFCDNKNL
+700 AFCRNENL
-708 KKVTFREGLINIGAS
+708 KKVTFNEGLVKIES
-723 TFSGC
+723 YSFLGC
-728 ESIDSI
+728 KSIESI
-734 VCPSTLRMIDNS
+734 VFPSTLRTIGYS
-746 GFQDCKSLKKVQ
+746 GFQDCTNLKQ
-758 LNEGLVSINANA
+758 ISLNEGLVCIESEA
-770 FRNCSNLTDI
+770 FSRCSGLTDI
-780 VLPSTLENCKGNAF
+780 VLPSTLEYCKGGAF
-794 RECGNIKTIEAR
+794 NGCRNVKSIEAR

-811 TTDGSCPLSN
+811 TTEGSCPMYN

-844 WNSFYTFQASNY
+844 WNKFYTFQASNY

-883 SMTWSDHEVRDA
+883 SMTWSDHQVQDA
-895 NGNLNYERGNLTV
+895 NGNSNYERGNLTV

-924 PYAKYYLDE
+924 PYAKYCLDE
-933 NIRYNNQVNDYRTKY
+933 NVRYNNQSNGYRTQY

-965 LNLYNFRGRW
+965 INLYNRRGMW

-1033 MHCYNPNNDVD
+1033 MHCYNPDKD
-1044 YTASELVK
+1044 LVK
-1052 FRISPLTTTVN
+1052 FRVSPLTTTVN
-1063 RQLLFASGDRTLPLE
+1063 RQLLFASDNRTLPLE

-1106 EFDAPF
+1106 EFGAPF
-1112 MVWNSYTQNYYAY
+1112 MVWNSSAQNYYAY

-1148 KDITFL
+1148 KDITFR
-1154 KDGRQINQYART
+1154 KDGRQIDQYART

-1206 EASMAYEMNKDAAKF
+1206 EASMTYEMNKDAAKF

-1267 LANAVDGQVILE
+1267 LANVVDGQVILE

-1322 TGINGITTETGEKQE
+1322 TGINGITTETGEKLE

>member
-64 SNSPVPLSPKI
+64 SNSPVPLSPEI

-86 TATVAQGDTVSFNQF
+86 TTTVQNDTVSFNQL
-101 HTVNSWTSSNHENSS
+101 HAVNSWTSSNHDYNT
-116 VSKKS
+116 VSKMS

-128 GSTIS
+128 GATIS
-133 FDYSVSSES
+133 FDYSVS
-142 NCDWLTIS
+142 CDTYGDWFTIT
-150 LNDNQLVRV
+150 LGDTQLVRV
-159 SGQVSESFSY
+159 NGQESKSFSY
-169 KVEKAGNYTLTAQ
+169 KVEKAGYYTLTAQ
-182 YSKDGSQNSYDDCGI
+182 YSKDRYNTSYDDCGS
-197 ISNIMVSP
+197 ISHIMVSP
-205 INDMVEAFLEDLTP
+205 FNDMAEAFLKDLTP
-219 YPGMKQELETVIKAV
+219 YPGMKQELETAKKAAD
-234 NANPNDSVAQAQL
+234 ANLNDSVAQAQL
-247 QNTYWSINK
+247 QNTYWSISK
-256 ALEIYPIIQSDLVIA
+256 ALEVYPIIQSDLVIA

-314 AVQHSSQVAMENWA
+314 SVQHSSQIAMENWA
-328 FDTNNVYTIDEL
+328 FTNDVYTIDGL
-340 RYYLDDT
+340 RYCLDDT
-347 NGLAKFAGFNQSTDI
+347 NGLAKFVGFNKSTDI
-362 TTLVI
+362 TSLVI
-367 PSTVRKDGKTYA
+367 PSTIRKDGKAYA
-379 VVGIESGNY
+379 VVGIESGNRY
-388 HNGYYNS
+388 NGYNY
-395 YRQEKLVSISLPK
+395 YRQEKLVSLSLPK
-408 TIRYIANYAFS
+408 TLRYIGNCALG

-437 NNIFEGSDNLK
+437 TDIFYESNNLK
-448 TLKMNAVVP
+448 TIKINAVTP

-844 WNSFYTFQASNY
+844 WNEFYTFQASNY

-965 LNLYNFRGRW
+965 LNLYNRRGMW

-1193 ENTSDRTRVVLND
+1193 ENTSDRTRVVFND

>member
-64 SNSPVPLSPKI
+64 SNSPVPLSPEI

-182 YSKDGSQNSYDDCGI
+182 YSKDGSQNHNNDCGI

-219 YPGMKQELETVIKAV
+219 YPGMKQELETAKKAAD
-234 NANPNDSVAQAQL
+234 ANPNDSVAQAQL
-247 QNTYWSINK
+247 QNACLSIGK

-304 NAYDALETSL
+304 RAYDALETSL
-314 AVQHSSQVAMENWA
+314 AVQHSSQVAMENWV

-379 VVGIESGNY
+379 VVGIDLKN
-388 HNGYYNS
+388 HNS
-395 YRQEKLVSISLPK
+395 QEKLVNISLPK
-408 TIRYIANYAFS
+408 TLRYIGNYAFAYLPS
-419 YFPNM
+419 M

-437 NNIFEGSDNLK
+437 TDIFYQSNNLK

-484 SPWNNCVLVGGEGTF
+484 TPWNNCVLVGGEGTS
-499 VSIDHVA
+499 VSIDHVD

-534 NNDDWNTLKSMTNL
+534 NSDDWKTLKSMTNL
-548 VELDISGMA
+548 VELDISGMT
-557 VTSIPSSAFENKWGL
+557 VTSIPSSAFSDRWGL
-572 EKIVLPKKLETI
+572 EKIILPKKLEAI
-584 GYAAFRGTGL
+584 GNHAFSGTGL

-599 PENLTTLDSYA
+599 PESLTTLDYNAFSYCA
-610 FQSCSS
+610 SLSS
-616 LANVKMSGK
+616 VKIPGK
-625 VTGISGYCFQECRN
+625 VERISPYSFYKCSN
-639 LQKVELAEGLQV
+639 LQKVELAEGIKFIDNQ
-651 IHNGAF
+651 AF
-657 YLCNSLQ
+657 YYCNHLQ
-664 SINFPSTLTLID
+664 SINFPSTLTSIG
-676 YDSFNGTDLREID
+676 YEAFRETDLSEVN
-689 IPASVENINYR
+689 IPGSVENIGSNAFYR
-700 AFCDNKNL
+700 NKNL
-708 KKVTFREGLINIGAS
+708 KKLTFGEGLVNIEGTA
-723 TFSGC
+723 FSEC
-728 ESIDSI
+728 VSIDSI
-734 VCPSTLRMIDNS
+734 VCPSTLRTIGDATFS
-746 GFQDCKSLKKVQ
+746 GCKNLKQ
-758 LNEGLVSINANA
+758 ISLNEGLVSINSYA
-770 FRNCSNLTDI
+770 FSGCTGLTDI
-780 VLPSTLENCKGNAF
+780 VLPSTLEYCKGFAF
-794 RECGNIKTIEAR
+794 NECGNIKTIETR

-811 TTDGSCPLSN
+811 TTDGSCPLSG

-883 SMTWSDHEVRDA
+883 SMTWSGHEVQDV
-895 NGNLNYERGNLTV
+895 NGNTNYDRGNLTV

-924 PYAKYYLDE
+924 PYAKYFLDV
-933 NIRYNNQVNDYRTKY
+933 NRNYNYQYNNSRTQY

-965 LNLYNFRGRW
+965 LNLYNYRGMW

-997 WVIRGHSGA
+997 WVVRGHSGA

-1033 MHCYNPNNDVD
+1033 MHCYNPDND
-1044 YTASELVK
+1044 LVK

-1063 RQLLFASGDRTLPLE
+1063 RQLLFASDNRTLPLE

-1106 EFDAPF
+1106 EFGAPF
-1112 MVWNSYTQNYYAY
+1112 MVWNSSAQNYYAY

-1206 EASMAYEMNKDAAKF
+1206 EASMTYEMNKDAAKF

-1235 GESRYAINERPT
+1235 GESRYAINERPA

-1322 TGINGITTETGEKQE
+1322 TGINGITTEIGEKQE

>member
-1 MGISTT
+1 
-7 KHSTS
+7 

-64 SNSPVPLSPKI
+64 SNSPVPLSPEI
-75 TSVTGTNVTGS
+75 TSVTGSYVTGS
-86 TATVAQGDTVSFNQF
+86 TATVAQGDTVSFNQL
-101 HTVNSWTSSNHENSS
+101 HIVNSWTSSNHENSS

-182 YSKDGSQNSYDDCGI
+182 YSKDGSQNHNNDCGI

-219 YPGMKQELETVIKAV
+219 YPGMKQELETAKKAAD
-234 NANPNDSVAQAQL
+234 ANPNDSVAQAQL
-247 QNTYWSINK
+247 QNACLSIGK

-304 NAYDALETSL
+304 RAYDALETSL
-314 AVQHSSQVAMENWA
+314 AVQHSSQVAMENWV

-379 VVGIESGNY
+379 VVGIDLKN
-388 HNGYYNS
+388 HNS
-395 YRQEKLVSISLPK
+395 QEKLVNISLPK
-408 TIRYIANYAFS
+408 TLRYIGNYAFAYLPS
-419 YFPNM
+419 M

-437 NNIFEGSDNLK
+437 TDIFYQSNNLK

-484 SPWNNCVLVGGEGTF
+484 TPWNNCVLVGGEGTS
-499 VSIDHVA
+499 VSIDHVD

-534 NNDDWNTLKSMTNL
+534 NSDDWKTLKSMTNL
-548 VELDISGMA
+548 VELDISGMT
-557 VTSIPSSAFENKWGL
+557 VTSIPSSAFSDRWGL
-572 EKIVLPKKLETI
+572 EKIILPKKLEAI
-584 GYAAFRGTGL
+584 GNHAFSGTGL

-599 PENLTTLDSYA
+599 PESLTTLDYNAFSYCA
-610 FQSCSS
+610 SLSS
-616 LANVKMSGK
+616 VKIPGK
-625 VTGISGYCFQECRN
+625 VERISPYSFYKCSN
-639 LQKVELAEGLQV
+639 LQKVELAEGIKFIDNQ
-651 IHNGAF
+651 AF
-657 YLCNSLQ
+657 YYCDHLQ
-664 SINFPSTLTLID
+664 SINFPSTLTSIG
-676 YDSFNGTDLREID
+676 YEAFRETDLSEVN
-689 IPASVENINYR
+689 IPGSVENIGSNAFYR
-700 AFCDNKNL
+700 NKNL
-708 KKVTFREGLINIGAS
+708 KKLTFGEGLVNIEGTA
-723 TFSGC
+723 FSEC
-728 ESIDSI
+728 VSIDSI
-734 VCPSTLRMIDNS
+734 VCPSTLRTIGDATFS
-746 GFQDCKSLKKVQ
+746 GCKNLKQ
-758 LNEGLVSINANA
+758 ISLNEGLVSINSYA
-770 FRNCSNLTDI
+770 FSGCTGLTDI
-780 VLPSTLENCKGNAF
+780 VLPSTLEYCKGFAF
-794 RECGNIKTIEAR
+794 NECGNIKTIETR

-811 TTDGSCPLSN
+811 TTDGSCPLSG

-883 SMTWSDHEVRDA
+883 SMTWSGHEVQDV
-895 NGNLNYERGNLTV
+895 NGNTNYDRGNLTV

-924 PYAKYYLDE
+924 PYAKYFLDV
-933 NIRYNNQVNDYRTKY
+933 NRNYNYQYNNSRTQY

-965 LNLYNFRGRW
+965 LNLYNYRGMW

-997 WVIRGHSGA
+997 WVVRGHSGA

-1033 MHCYNPNNDVD
+1033 MHCYNPDND
-1044 YTASELVK
+1044 LVK

-1063 RQLLFASGDRTLPLE
+1063 RQLLFASDNRTLPLE

-1106 EFDAPF
+1106 EFGAPF
-1112 MVWNSYTQNYYAY
+1112 MVWNSSAQNYYAY

-1166 LIDETTQARARGK
+1166 LLDETTQARVRGK

-1206 EASMAYEMNKDAAKF
+1206 EASMTYEMNKDAAKF

-1322 TGINGITTETGEKQE
+1322 TGINGITTEIGEKQE

>member
-64 SNSPVPLSPKI
+64 SNSPVPLSPEI
-75 TSVTGTNVTGS
+75 TSVTGSYVTGS
-86 TATVAQGDTVSFNQF
+86 TATVAQGDTVSFNQL
-101 HTVNSWTSSNHENSS
+101 HIVNSWTSSNHENSS

-182 YSKDGSQNSYDDCGI
+182 YSKDGSQNHNNDCGI

-219 YPGMKQELETVIKAV
+219 YPGMKQELETAKKAAD
-234 NANPNDSVAQAQL
+234 ANPNDSVAQAQL
-247 QNTYWSINK
+247 QNACLSIGK

-304 NAYDALETSL
+304 RAYDALETSL
-314 AVQHSSQVAMENWA
+314 AVQHSSQVAMENWV

-379 VVGIESGNY
+379 VVGIDLKN
-388 HNGYYNS
+388 HNS
-395 YRQEKLVSISLPK
+395 QEKLVNISLPK
-408 TIRYIANYAFS
+408 TLRYIGNYAFAYLPS
-419 YFPNM
+419 M

-437 NNIFEGSDNLK
+437 TDIFYQSNNLK

-484 SPWNNCVLVGGEGTF
+484 TPWNNCVLVGGEGTS
-499 VSIDHVA
+499 VSIDHVD

-534 NNDDWNTLKSMTNL
+534 NSDDWKTLKSMTNL
-548 VELDISGMA
+548 VELDISGMT
-557 VTSIPSSAFENKWGL
+557 VTSIPSSAFSDRWGL
-572 EKIVLPKKLETI
+572 EKIILPKKLEAI
-584 GYAAFRGTGL
+584 GNHAFSSTGL

-599 PENLTTLDSYA
+599 PESLTTLDYNAFSYCA
-610 FQSCSS
+610 SLSS
-616 LANVKMSGK
+616 VKIPGK
-625 VTGISGYCFQECRN
+625 VERISPYSFYKCSN
-639 LQKVELAEGLQV
+639 LQKVELAEGIKFIDNQ
-651 IHNGAF
+651 AF
-657 YLCNSLQ
+657 YYCDHLQ
-664 SINFPSTLTLID
+664 SINFPSTLTSIG
-676 YDSFNGTDLREID
+676 YEAFRETDLSEVN
-689 IPASVENINYR
+689 IPGSVENIGSNAFYR
-700 AFCDNKNL
+700 NKNL
-708 KKVTFREGLINIGAS
+708 KKLTFGEGLVNIEGTA
-723 TFSGC
+723 FSEC
-728 ESIDSI
+728 VSIDSI
-734 VCPSTLRMIDNS
+734 VCPSTLRTIGDATFS
-746 GFQDCKSLKKVQ
+746 GCKNLKQ
-758 LNEGLVSINANA
+758 ISLNEGLVSINSYA
-770 FRNCSNLTDI
+770 FSGCTGLTDI
-780 VLPSTLENCKGNAF
+780 VLPSTLEYCKGFAF
-794 RECGNIKTIEAR
+794 NECGNIKTIETR

-811 TTDGSCPLSN
+811 TTDGSCPLSG

-883 SMTWSDHEVRDA
+883 SMTWSGHEVQDV
-895 NGNLNYERGNLTV
+895 NGNTNYDRGNLTV

-924 PYAKYYLDE
+924 PYAKYFLDV
-933 NIRYNNQVNDYRTKY
+933 NRNYNYQYNNSRTQY

-965 LNLYNFRGRW
+965 LNLYNRRGMW

-997 WVIRGHSGA
+997 WVVRGHSGA

-1033 MHCYNPNNDVD
+1033 MHCYNPDND
-1044 YTASELVK
+1044 LVK

-1063 RQLLFASGDRTLPLE
+1063 RQLLFASDNRTLSLE

-1112 MVWNSYTQNYYAY
+1112 MVWNSCAQNYYAY

-1206 EASMAYEMNKDAAKF
+1206 EASMTYEMNKDAAKF

>member
-1 MGISTT
+1 
-7 KHSTS
+7 

-101 HTVNSWTSSNHENSS
+101 HTGNSWTSSNHENNS

-169 KVEKAGNYTLTAQ
+169 KVEKAGYYTLTAQ

-219 YPGMKQELETVIKAV
+219 YPGMKQELETVKKAAD
-234 NANPNDSVAQAQL
+234 ANPNDSVVQAQL
-247 QNTYWSINK
+247 LNACFSINK

-304 NAYDALETSL
+304 RAYDALETSL

-328 FDTNNVYTIDEL
+328 FTNDVYTIDEL

-379 VVGIESGNY
+379 VVSIESGNY

-408 TIRYIANYAFS
+408 TIRYIADYAFS

-437 NNIFEGSDNLK
+437 NYIFEGSDNLK
-448 TLKMNAVVP
+448 TLKINAVTP

-484 SPWNNCVLVGGEGTF
+484 TPWNNCVLVGGEGTF

-534 NNDDWNTLKSMTNL
+534 NSDDWKTLKSMTNL
-548 VELDISGMA
+548 VELDISGMT
-557 VTSIPSSAFENKWGL
+557 VTSIPSSAFSDRWGL
-572 EKIVLPKKLETI
+572 EKIILPKKLEAI
-584 GYAAFRGTGL
+584 GNHAFSGTGL

-599 PENLTTLDSYA
+599 PESLTTLDYNAFSYCA
-610 FQSCSS
+610 SLSS
-616 LANVKMSGK
+616 VKIPGK
-625 VTGISGYCFQECRN
+625 VERISPYSFYKCSN
-639 LQKVELAEGLQV
+639 LQKVELAEGIKFIDNQ
-651 IHNGAF
+651 AF
-657 YLCNSLQ
+657 YYCDRLQ
-664 SINFPSTLTLID
+664 SINFPSTLTSIG
-676 YDSFNGTDLREID
+676 YEAFRETDLSEVN
-689 IPASVENINYR
+689 IPGSVENIGSNAFYR
-700 AFCDNKNL
+700 NKNL
-708 KKVTFREGLINIGAS
+708 KKLTFGEGLVNIEGTA
-723 TFSGC
+723 FSEC
-728 ESIDSI
+728 VSIDSI
-734 VCPSTLRMIDNS
+734 VCPSTLRTIGES
-746 GFQDCKSLKKVQ
+746 AFYRCKNLKQ
-758 LNEGLVSINANA
+758 ISLNEGLVSINSYA
-770 FRNCSNLTDI
+770 FSGCTGLTDI
-780 VLPSTLENCKGNAF
+780 VLPSTLEYCKGFAF
-794 RECGNIKTIEAR
+794 NECGNIKTIEAR

-811 TTDGSCPLSN
+811 TTDGSCPLSG

-883 SMTWSDHEVRDA
+883 SMTWSGHEVQDV
-895 NGNLNYERGNLTV
+895 NGNTNYDRGNLTV

-924 PYAKYYLDE
+924 PYAKYFLDV
-933 NIRYNNQVNDYRTKY
+933 NRNYNYQYNNSRTQY

-965 LNLYNFRGRW
+965 LNLYNRRGMW

-997 WVIRGHSGA
+997 WVVRGHSGA

-1033 MHCYNPNNDVD
+1033 MHCYNPDKD
-1044 YTASELVK
+1044 LVK
-1052 FRISPLTTTVN
+1052 FRVSPLTTTVN
-1063 RQLLFASGDRTLPLE
+1063 RQLLFASGDRTLSLE

-1112 MVWNSYTQNYYAY
+1112 MVWNSCAQNYYAY

-1206 EASMAYEMNKDAAKF
+1206 EASMTYEMNKDAAKF

-1235 GESRYAINERPT
+1235 GESRYAINERPA

>member
-64 SNSPVPLSPKI
+64 SNSPVPLSPEI

-86 TATVAQGDTVSFNQF
+86 ITTVQNDTVSFNQL
-101 HTVNSWTSSNHENSS
+101 HAVNSWTSSNHDYNT
-116 VSKKS
+116 VSKMS

-128 GSTIS
+128 GATIS
-133 FDYSVSSES
+133 FDYSVS
-142 NCDWLTIS
+142 CDTYGDWFTIT
-150 LNDNQLVRV
+150 LGDTQLVRV
-159 SGQVSESFSY
+159 NGQESKSFSY
-169 KVEKAGNYTLTAQ
+169 KVEKAGYYTLTAQ
-182 YSKDGSQNSYDDCGI
+182 YSKDRYNTSYDDCGS
-197 ISNIMVSP
+197 ISHIMVSP
-205 INDMVEAFLEDLTP
+205 FNDMAEAFLKDLTP
-219 YPGMKQELETVIKAV
+219 YPGMKQELETAKKAAD
-234 NANPNDSVAQAQL
+234 ANLNDSVAQAQL
-247 QNTYWSINK
+247 QNTYWSISK
-256 ALEIYPIIQSDLVIA
+256 ALEVYPIIQSDLVIA

-281 DIAEAVKLGKAIDV
+281 DIAEAVKMGKAIDV

-328 FDTNNVYTIDEL
+328 FTNDIYTIDGL
-340 RYYLDDT
+340 RYCLDET
-347 NGLAKFAGFNQSTDI
+347 NGLAKFAGFNKSTDI
-362 TTLVI
+362 TSLVI
-367 PSTVRKDGKTYA
+367 PSTIRKDGKSYA
-379 VVGIESGNY
+379 VVDYESGNNQ
-388 HNGYYNS
+388 NGYYNS

-408 TIRYIANYAFS
+408 TIRYIGNYAFS

-437 NNIFEGSDNLK
+437 NYIFEGSDNLK
-448 TLKMNAVVP
+448 TLKINAVAP

-464 GTDKR
+464 GTSQR

-484 SPWNNCVLVGGEGTF
+484 SPWSNCVLVGGEGTS

-506 AGELGHF
+506 AGELGHV
-513 ILDKATYL
+513 ILDEATYL

-534 NNDDWNTLKSMTNL
+534 NNDDWKTLKSMTNL
-548 VELDISGMA
+548 VELDISGIA
-557 VTSIPSSAFENKWGL
+557 VTSIPSSAFSNKWGL

-584 GYAAFRGTGL
+584 GNSAFSGTGI

-599 PENLTTLDSYA
+599 PESLTTLDSHA
-610 FQSCSS
+610 FQNCTSLVSIKIPDKITKISYGTFSNCS
-616 LANVKMSGK
+616 
-625 VTGISGYCFQECRN
+625 N
-639 LQKVELAEGLQV
+639 LQSV
-651 IHNGAF
+651 
-657 YLCNSLQ
+657 S
-664 SINFPSTLTLID
+664 FPSTLTLIEERAF
-676 YDSFNGTDLREID
+676 YETDLSEID
-689 IPASVENINYR
+689 IPGSVENIKEN
-700 AFCDNKNL
+700 AFCRNENL
-708 KKVTFREGLINIGAS
+708 KKVTFNEGLVKIES
-723 TFSGC
+723 YSFLGC
-728 ESIDSI
+728 KSIESI
-734 VCPSTLRMIDNS
+734 VFPSTLRTIGYS
-746 GFQDCKSLKKVQ
+746 GFQDCTNLKQ
-758 LNEGLVSINANA
+758 ISLNEGLVSIESEA
-770 FRNCSNLTDI
+770 FSRCSGLTDI
-780 VLPSTLENCKGNAF
+780 VLPSTLEYCKGGAF
-794 RECGNIKTIEAR
+794 NGCRNVKSIEAR

-811 TTDGSCPLSN
+811 TTEGSCPMYN

-844 WNSFYTFQASNY
+844 WNKFYTFQASNY

-883 SMTWSDHEVRDA
+883 SMTWSDHQVQDA
-895 NGNLNYERGNLTV
+895 NGNSNYERGNLTV

-924 PYAKYYLDE
+924 PYAKYCLDE
-933 NIRYNNQVNDYRTKY
+933 NVRYNNQSNGYRTQY

-965 LNLYNFRGRW
+965 LNLYNRRGIW

-997 WVIRGHSGA
+997 WVVRGHSGA

-1033 MHCYNPNNDVD
+1033 MHCYNPDN
-1044 YTASELVK
+1044 ELVK
-1052 FRISPLTTTVN
+1052 FHVSPLTTTVN
-1063 RQLLFASGDRTLPLE
+1063 RQLLFASDNRTLPLE

-1106 EFDAPF
+1106 EFGAPF
-1112 MVWNSYTQNYYAY
+1112 MVWNSSAQNYYAY

-1184 SVFNLTLSG
+1184 SVFNLILSG

-1206 EASMAYEMNKDAAKF
+1206 EASMTYEMNKDAAKF

-1297 EAEAG
+1297 EAEAS

>member
-54 ILLLPQASLA
+54 ILLLPQVSLA
-64 SNSPVPLSPKI
+64 SNSPVPLSPEI

-86 TATVAQGDTVSFNQF
+86 TTTVQNDTVSFNQL
-101 HTVNSWTSSNHENSS
+101 HAVNSWTSSNHDYNT
-116 VSKKS
+116 VSKMS

-128 GSTIS
+128 GATIS
-133 FDYSVSSES
+133 FDYSVS
-142 NCDWLTIS
+142 CDTYGDWFTIT
-150 LNDNQLVRV
+150 LGDTQLVRV
-159 SGQVSESFSY
+159 NGQESKSFSY
-169 KVEKAGNYTLTAQ
+169 KVEKAGYYTLTAQ
-182 YSKDGSQNSYDDCGI
+182 YSKDRYNTSYDDCGS
-197 ISNIMVSP
+197 ISHIMVSP
-205 INDMVEAFLEDLTP
+205 FNDMAEAFLKDLTP
-219 YPGMKQELETVIKAV
+219 YPGMKQELETAKKAAD
-234 NANPNDSVAQAQL
+234 ANLNDSVAQAQL
-247 QNTYWSINK
+247 QNTYWSISK
-256 ALEIYPIIQSDLVIA
+256 ALEVYPIIQSDLVIA

-314 AVQHSSQVAMENWA
+314 SVQHSSQIAMENWA
-328 FDTNNVYTIDEL
+328 FTNDVYTIDGL
-340 RYYLDDT
+340 RYCLDDT
-347 NGLAKFAGFNQSTDI
+347 NGLAKFVGFNKSTDI
-362 TTLVI
+362 TSLVI
-367 PSTVRKDGKTYA
+367 PSTIRKDGKAYA
-379 VVGIESGNY
+379 VVGIESGNRY
-388 HNGYYNS
+388 NGYNY
-395 YRQEKLVSISLPK
+395 YRQEKLVSLSLPK
-408 TIRYIANYAFS
+408 TLRYIGNCALG

-437 NNIFEGSDNLK
+437 TDIFYESNNLK
-448 TLKMNAVVP
+448 TIKINAVTP

-844 WNSFYTFQASNY
+844 WNEFYTFQASNY

-1052 FRISPLTTTVN
+1052 FRVSPLTTTVN
-1063 RQLLFASGDRTLPLE
+1063 RQLLFASGDRTLSLE

-1206 EASMAYEMNKDAAKF
+1206 EASMTYEMNKDAAKF

>member
-64 SNSPVPLSPKI
+64 SNSPVPLSPEI

-86 TATVAQGDTVSFNQF
+86 TTTVQNDTVSFNQL
-101 HTVNSWTSSNHENSS
+101 HAVNSWTSSNHDYNT
-116 VSKKS
+116 VSKMS

-128 GSTIS
+128 GATIS
-133 FDYSVSSES
+133 FDYSVS
-142 NCDWLTIS
+142 CDTYGDWFTIT
-150 LNDNQLVRV
+150 LGDTQLVRV
-159 SGQVSESFSY
+159 NGQESKSFSY
-169 KVEKAGNYTLTAQ
+169 KVEKAGYYTLTAQ
-182 YSKDGSQNSYDDCGI
+182 YSKDRYNTSYDDCGS
-197 ISNIMVSP
+197 ISHIMVSP
-205 INDMVEAFLEDLTP
+205 FNDMAEAFLKDLTP
-219 YPGMKQELETVIKAV
+219 YPGMKQELETAKKAAD
-234 NANPNDSVAQAQL
+234 ANLNDSVAQAQL
-247 QNTYWSINK
+247 QNTYWSISK
-256 ALEIYPIIQSDLVIA
+256 ALEVYPIIQSDLVIA

-314 AVQHSSQVAMENWA
+314 SVQHSSQIAMENWA
-328 FDTNNVYTIDEL
+328 FTNDVYTIDGL
-340 RYYLDDT
+340 RYCLDDT
-347 NGLAKFAGFNQSTDI
+347 NGLAKFVGFNKSTDI
-362 TTLVI
+362 TSLVI
-367 PSTVRKDGKTYA
+367 PSTIRKDGKAYA
-379 VVGIESGNY
+379 VVGIESGNRY
-388 HNGYYNS
+388 NGYNY
-395 YRQEKLVSISLPK
+395 YRQEKLVSLSLPK
-408 TIRYIANYAFS
+408 TLRYIGNCALG

-437 NNIFEGSDNLK
+437 TDIFYESNNLK
-448 TLKMNAVVP
+448 TIKINAVTP

-844 WNSFYTFQASNY
+844 WNEFYTFQASNY

-965 LNLYNFRGRW
+965 LNLYNYRGMW

-1206 EASMAYEMNKDAAKF
+1206 EASMTYEMNKDAAKF
-1221 ASTVPTVAQIYSWN
+1221 ASTVPAVAQIYSWN

>member
-75 TSVTGTNVTGS
+75 TSVTGTNVTRS
-86 TATVAQGDTVSFNQF
+86 TTAVQNDTVSFNQL
-101 HTVNSWTSSNHENSS
+101 HAVNSWTSSNHEGNT
-116 VSKKS
+116 VSKMS

-128 GSTIS
+128 GATIS
-133 FDYSVSSES
+133 FDYSVSSEY
-142 NCDWLTIS
+142 NDWLTIT
-150 LNDNQLVRV
+150 LGDTQLVRV
-159 SGQVSESFSY
+159 SGQESKSFSY
-169 KVEKAGNYTLTAQ
+169 KVEKAGNYTLTVQ
-182 YSKDGSQNSYDDCGI
+182 YSKDRYNTYYDDCGS

-205 INDMVEAFLEDLTP
+205 FNDMAEAFLKDLTS
-219 YPGMKQELETVIKAV
+219 YPGMKQELETAKKAAD
-234 NANPNDSVAQAQL
+234 ANLNDSAAQVQL

-281 DIAEAVKLGKAIDV
+281 DIAEAVKMGKAIDV

-328 FDTNNVYTIDEL
+328 FTNDIYTIDGL
-340 RYYLDDT
+340 RYCLDET
-347 NGLAKFAGFNQSTDI
+347 NGLAKFAGFNKSTDI
-362 TTLVI
+362 TSLVI
-367 PSTVRKDGKTYA
+367 PSTIRKDGKSYA
-379 VVGIESGNY
+379 VVDYESGNNQ
-388 HNGYYNS
+388 NGYYNS

-408 TIRYIANYAFS
+408 TIRYIGNYAFS

-437 NNIFEGSDNLK
+437 NYIFEGSDNLK
-448 TLKMNAVVP
+448 TLKINAVAP

-464 GTDKR
+464 GTSQR

-484 SPWNNCVLVGGEGTF
+484 SPWSNCVLVGGEGTS

-506 AGELGHF
+506 AGELGHV
-513 ILDKATYL
+513 ILDEATYL

-534 NNDDWNTLKSMTNL
+534 NNDDWKTLKSMTNL
-548 VELDISGMA
+548 VELDISGIA
-557 VTSIPSSAFENKWGL
+557 VTSIPSSAFSNKWGL

-584 GYAAFRGTGL
+584 GNSAFSGTGI

-599 PENLTTLDSYA
+599 PESLTTLDSHA
-610 FQSCSS
+610 FQNCTSLVSIKIPDKITKISYGTFSNCS
-616 LANVKMSGK
+616 
-625 VTGISGYCFQECRN
+625 N
-639 LQKVELAEGLQV
+639 LQSV
-651 IHNGAF
+651 
-657 YLCNSLQ
+657 S
-664 SINFPSTLTLID
+664 FPSTLTLIEERAF
-676 YDSFNGTDLREID
+676 YETDLSEID
-689 IPASVENINYR
+689 IPGSVENIKEN
-700 AFCDNKNL
+700 AFCRNENL
-708 KKVTFREGLINIGAS
+708 KKVTFNEGLVKIES
-723 TFSGC
+723 YSFLGC
-728 ESIDSI
+728 KSIESI
-734 VCPSTLRMIDNS
+734 VFPSTLRTIGYS
-746 GFQDCKSLKKVQ
+746 GFQDCTNLKQ
-758 LNEGLVSINANA
+758 ISLNEGLVCIESEA
-770 FRNCSNLTDI
+770 FSRCSGLTDI
-780 VLPSTLENCKGNAF
+780 VLPSTLEYCKGGAF
-794 RECGNIKTIEAR
+794 NGCRNVKSIEAR

-811 TTDGSCPLSN
+811 TTEGSCPMYN

-844 WNSFYTFQASNY
+844 WNKFYTFQASNY

-895 NGNLNYERGNLTV
+895 NGNSNYERGNLTV

-924 PYAKYYLDE
+924 PYAKYYLDA
-933 NIRYNNQVNDYRTKY
+933 NIRYNDQSNGNRTKY

-965 LNLYNFRGRW
+965 LNLYNRRGIW

-1033 MHCYNPNNDVD
+1033 MHCYNPDND
-1044 YTASELVK
+1044 LVK

-1063 RQLLFASGDRTLPLE
+1063 RQLLFASGDRTLSLE

-1106 EFDAPF
+1106 EFGAPF
-1112 MVWNSYTQNYYAY
+1112 MVWNSSAQNYYAY

-1166 LIDETTQARARGK
+1166 LLDETTQARARGK

-1206 EASMAYEMNKDAAKF
+1206 EASMTYEMNKDAAKF

-1235 GESRYAINERPT
+1235 GESRYAINERPA

-1302 DDDSRFVLHITRGIG
+1302 DDDSRFVLHITRSIG

>member
-75 TSVTGTNVTGS
+75 TSVTGSYVTGS

-101 HTVNSWTSSNHENSS
+101 HTVNSWTSSNHEDNS

-169 KVEKAGNYTLTAQ
+169 KVEKAGYYTLTAQ
-182 YSKDGSQNSYDDCGI
+182 YSKDGSQNHNNDCGI

-219 YPGMKQELETVIKAV
+219 YPGMKQELETVKKAAD
-234 NANPNDSVAQAQL
+234 ANPNDSVVQAQL
-247 QNTYWSINK
+247 LNACFSISK

-304 NAYDALETSL
+304 RAYDALETSL
-314 AVQHSSQVAMENWA
+314 AVQHSSQIAMENWA
-328 FDTNNVYTIDEL
+328 FTNDVYTIDEL
-340 RYYLDDT
+340 RYCLDET
-347 NGLAKFAGFNQSTDI
+347 NGLAKFVGFNKSTDI
-362 TTLVI
+362 TSLVI
-367 PSTVRKDGKTYA
+367 PSTIRKDGKTYA
-379 VVGIESGNY
+379 VVGIESGNRY
-388 HNGYYNS
+388 NGYNY

-408 TIRYIANYAFS
+408 TLRYIGNCALG

-437 NNIFEGSDNLK
+437 TDIFCESNNLK
-448 TLKMNAVVP
+448 TLKMKAVVP

-506 AGELGHF
+506 AGELGHV
-513 ILDKATYL
+513 ILNEATYL

-534 NNDDWNTLKSMTNL
+534 NNDDWNTLKSMSNL

-557 VTSIPSSAFENKWGL
+557 VTSIPSSTFENKWGL
-572 EKIVLPKKLETI
+572 EKIVLPKKLESI
-584 GYAAFRGTGL
+584 GHAAFRCTGL

-616 LANVKMSGK
+616 LISVKMSGK

-651 IHNGAF
+651 IYNDAF
-657 YLCNSLQ
+657 YRCNSLQ
-664 SINFPSTLTLID
+664 SIKFPSTLTTIG
-676 YDSFNGTDLREID
+676 YESFLETDLREID
-689 IPASVENINYR
+689 IPASVENIERY
-700 AFCDNKNL
+700 AFGNNKNL

-734 VCPSTLRMIDNS
+734 VCPSTLRTIGNS
-746 GFQDCKSLKKVQ
+746 GFEGCKNLKQ
-758 LNEGLVSINANA
+758 LSLNEGLVSIEYGA
-770 FRNCSNLTDI
+770 FSRCTGLTDI
-780 VLPSTLENCKGNAF
+780 ILPSTLEICKGYAF
-794 RECGNIKTIEAR
+794 GECGNIKTIEAR

-811 TTDGSCPLSN
+811 TTDGSCPLTN

-844 WNSFYTFQASNY
+844 WNEFYTFQASNY

-895 NGNLNYERGNLTV
+895 NGNPNYERGNLTV

-924 PYAKYYLDE
+924 PYAKYFLDVHR
-933 NIRYNNQVNDYRTKY
+933 NHNNGSRTKY

-975 QFVTFPFDVKVSD
+975 QFVSFPFDVKVSD

-1044 YTASELVK
+1044 YNASDLVK

-1063 RQLLFASGDRTLPLE
+1063 RQLLFASDNRTLPLE

-1154 KDGRQINQYART
+1154 KDGRQIDQYART
-1166 LIDETTQARARGK
+1166 LDETTQARARGK

-1206 EASMAYEMNKDAAKF
+1206 EASMTYEMNKDAAKF

-1322 TGINGITTETGEKQE
+1322 TGINGITTETGEKLE

>member
-12 MHSVTR
+12 MHSVMR

-54 ILLLPQASLA
+54 ILPLPQASLA
-64 SNSPVPLSPKI
+64 SNSPVPLSPEI

-86 TATVAQGDTVSFNQF
+86 TTTVAQGDTVSFNQL
-101 HTVNSWTSSNHENSS
+101 HAVNSWTSNNHEGNS
-116 VSKKS
+116 VSKMS

-128 GSTIS
+128 GAIVS
-133 FDYSVSSES
+133 FDYSVSSEY
-142 NCDWLTIS
+142 NDWLTIT
-150 LNDNQLVRV
+150 LGDTQLVRV
-159 SGQVSESFSY
+159 SGQESKSFSF
-169 KVEKAGNYTLTAQ
+169 KVEKAGNYTLTVQ
-182 YSKDGSQNSYDDCGI
+182 YSKDRYNTYYDDCGS
-197 ISNIMVSP
+197 ISHIMVSP
-205 INDMVEAFLEDLTP
+205 FNDMAEAFLKDLTP
-219 YPGMKQELETVIKAV
+219 YPGMKQELETAKKAAD
-234 NANPNDSVAQAQL
+234 ANLNDSVAQVQL

-256 ALEIYPIIQSDLVIA
+256 ALEIYPISQSDLVIA

-328 FDTNNVYTIDEL
+328 FTNDIYTIDGL
-340 RYYLDDT
+340 RYCLDET
-347 NGLAKFAGFNQSTDI
+347 NGLAKFAGFNKSTDI

-379 VVGIESGNY
+379 VVDYESGNNQ
-388 HNGYYNS
+388 NGYYNS

-408 TIRYIANYAFS
+408 TIRYIGNYAFAALPS
-419 YFPNM
+419 M
-424 QYLEIPENVTTMG
+424 QYIEIPENVTTMG
-437 NNIFEGSDNLK
+437 NSIFYDSNNLK
-448 TLKMNAVVP
+448 TIKINAVAP

-484 SPWNNCVLVGGEGTF
+484 TPWNNCVLVGGEGTS
-499 VSIDHVA
+499 VSIAHVA
-506 AGELGHF
+506 AGELGHV
-513 ILDKATYL
+513 ILDEATYL

-557 VTSIPSSAFENKWGL
+557 VTSIPSSAFSNKWGL

-584 GYAAFRGTGL
+584 GNNAFNGTGI

-599 PENLTTLDSYA
+599 PESLTTLDSHA
-610 FQSCSS
+610 FANCTSLVGIKIPDKITKISSGSFKGCS
-616 LANVKMSGK
+616 
-625 VTGISGYCFQECRN
+625 N
-639 LQKVELAEGLQV
+639 LQSV
-651 IHNGAF
+651 
-657 YLCNSLQ
+657 
-664 SINFPSTLTLID
+664 NFPSALTSIG
-676 YDSFNGTDLREID
+676 YESFYETDLREID
-689 IPASVENINYR
+689 IPASVEIINGD
-700 AFCDNKNL
+700 AFCRNTNL
-708 KKVTFREGLINIGAS
+708 KKVTFNEGLVKIEYDS
-723 TFSGC
+723 FLGC
-728 ESIDSI
+728 ESIESI
-734 VCPSTLRMIDNS
+734 VCPSTLRTIDRS
-746 GFQDCKSLKKVQ
+746 GFQGCKNLKQ
-758 LNEGLVSINANA
+758 ISLNEGLVSINSYA
-770 FRNCSNLTDI
+770 FSGCTGLTDI
-780 VLPSTLENCKGNAF
+780 VLPSTLEDCKEYAF
-794 RECGNIKTIEAR
+794 SGCGNIKTIEAR

-811 TTDGSCPLSN
+811 TTDGSCPLSS

-844 WNSFYTFQASNY
+844 WNKFYTFQASNY

-883 SMTWSDHEVRDA
+883 SMTWSEHQVQDA
-895 NGNLNYERGNLTV
+895 NGNSNYERGNLTV

-933 NIRYNNQVNDYRTKY
+933 NIRYNRQNNYYKTQY

-965 LNLYNFRGRW
+965 LNLYNIRGRW

-997 WVIRGHSGA
+997 WVVRGHSGA

-1033 MHCYNPNNDVD
+1033 MHCYNPDKD
-1044 YTASELVK
+1044 LVK
-1052 FRISPLTTTVN
+1052 FRVSPLTTTVN
-1063 RQLLFASGDRTLPLE
+1063 RQLLFASDNRTLPLE

-1106 EFDAPF
+1106 EFGAPF
-1112 MVWNSYTQNYYAY
+1112 MVWNSSAQNYYAY

-1154 KDGRQINQYART
+1154 KDGRQIDQYART

-1206 EASMAYEMNKDAAKF
+1206 EASMTYEMNKDAAKF

>member
-64 SNSPVPLSPKI
+64 SNSPVPLSPEI

-86 TATVAQGDTVSFNQF
+86 TATVAQGDTVSFNQL
-101 HTVNSWTSSNHENSS
+101 HAVNSWTSNNHEGNS
-116 VSKKS
+116 VSKMS

-128 GSTIS
+128 GAIVS
-133 FDYSVSSES
+133 FDYSVSSEY
-142 NCDWLTIS
+142 NDWLTIT
-150 LNDNQLVRV
+150 LGDTQLVRV
-159 SGQVSESFSY
+159 SGQESKSFSF
-169 KVEKAGNYTLTAQ
+169 KVEKAGNYTLTVQ
-182 YSKDGSQNSYDDCGI
+182 YSKDRYNTYYDDCGS
-197 ISNIMVSP
+197 ISHIMVSP
-205 INDMVEAFLEDLTP
+205 FNDMAEAFLKDLTP
-219 YPGMKQELETVIKAV
+219 YPGMKQELETAKKAAD
-234 NANPNDSVAQAQL
+234 ANLNDSVAQVQL

-328 FDTNNVYTIDEL
+328 FTNDIYTIDGL
-340 RYYLDDT
+340 RYCLDET
-347 NGLAKFAGFNQSTDI
+347 NGLAKFAGFNKSTDI

-379 VVGIESGNY
+379 VVDYESGNNQ
-388 HNGYYNS
+388 NGYYNS

-408 TIRYIANYAFS
+408 TIRYIGNYAFAALPS
-419 YFPNM
+419 M
-424 QYLEIPENVTTMG
+424 QYIEIPENVTTMG
-437 NNIFEGSDNLK
+437 NSIFYDSNNLK
-448 TLKMNAVVP
+448 TIKINAVAP

-484 SPWNNCVLVGGEGTF
+484 TPWNNCVLVGGEGTS
-499 VSIDHVA
+499 VSIAHVA
-506 AGELGHF
+506 AGELGHV
-513 ILDKATYL
+513 ILDEATYL

-557 VTSIPSSAFENKWGL
+557 VTSIPSSAFSNKWGL
-572 EKIVLPKKLETI
+572 EKIVLPKKLEAI
-584 GYAAFRGTGL
+584 GNSAFNGTGI

-599 PENLTTLDSYA
+599 PESLITLDSHA
-610 FQSCSS
+610 FANCTSLVGIKIPDKITKISSGSFKGCS
-616 LANVKMSGK
+616 
-625 VTGISGYCFQECRN
+625 N
-639 LQKVELAEGLQV
+639 LQSV
-651 IHNGAF
+651 
-657 YLCNSLQ
+657 
-664 SINFPSTLTLID
+664 NFPSALTSIG
-676 YDSFNGTDLREID
+676 YESFYETDLREID
-689 IPASVENINYR
+689 IPASVEIINGD
-700 AFCDNKNL
+700 AFCRNTNL
-708 KKVTFREGLINIGAS
+708 KKVTFNEGLVKIEYDS
-723 TFSGC
+723 FLGC
-728 ESIDSI
+728 ESIESI
-734 VCPSTLRMIDNS
+734 VCPSTLRTIDRS
-746 GFQDCKSLKKVQ
+746 GFQGCKNLKQ
-758 LNEGLVSINANA
+758 ISLNEGLVSINSYA
-770 FRNCSNLTDI
+770 FSGCTGLTDI
-780 VLPSTLENCKGNAF
+780 VLPSTLEDCKEYAF
-794 RECGNIKTIEAR
+794 SGCGNIKTIEAR

-811 TTDGSCPLSN
+811 TTDGSCPLSS

-844 WNSFYTFQASNY
+844 WNKFYTFQASNY

-883 SMTWSDHEVRDA
+883 SMTWSEHQVQDA
-895 NGNLNYERGNLTV
+895 NGNSNYERGNLTV

-933 NIRYNNQVNDYRTKY
+933 NIRYNRQNNYYKTQY

-965 LNLYNFRGRW
+965 LNLYNIRGRW

-997 WVIRGHSGA
+997 WVVRGHSGA

-1033 MHCYNPNNDVD
+1033 MHCYNPDKD
-1044 YTASELVK
+1044 LVK
-1052 FRISPLTTTVN
+1052 FRVSPLTTTVN
-1063 RQLLFASGDRTLPLE
+1063 RQLLFASDNRTLPLE

-1106 EFDAPF
+1106 EFGAPF
-1112 MVWNSYTQNYYAY
+1112 MVWNSSAQNYYAY

-1154 KDGRQINQYART
+1154 KDGRQIDQYART

-1206 EASMAYEMNKDAAKF
+1206 EASMTYEMNKDAAKF

>member
-64 SNSPVPLSPKI
+64 SNSPVPLSPEI

-86 TATVAQGDTVSFNQF
+86 ITTVQNDTVSFNQL
-101 HTVNSWTSSNHENSS
+101 HAVNSWTSSNHDYNT
-116 VSKKS
+116 VSKMS

-128 GSTIS
+128 GATIS
-133 FDYSVSSES
+133 FDYSVS
-142 NCDWLTIS
+142 CDTYGDWFTIT
-150 LNDNQLVRV
+150 LGDTQLVRV
-159 SGQVSESFSY
+159 NGQESKSFSY
-169 KVEKAGNYTLTAQ
+169 KVEKAGYYTLTAQ
-182 YSKDGSQNSYDDCGI
+182 YSKDRYNTSYDDCGS
-197 ISNIMVSP
+197 ISHIMVSP
-205 INDMVEAFLEDLTP
+205 FNDMAEAFLKDLTP
-219 YPGMKQELETVIKAV
+219 YPGMKQELETAKKAAD
-234 NANPNDSVAQAQL
+234 ANLNDSAAQVQL

-256 ALEIYPIIQSDLVIA
+256 ALEVYPIIQSDLVIA

-314 AVQHSSQVAMENWA
+314 SVQHSSQIAMENWA
-328 FDTNNVYTIDEL
+328 FTNDVYTIDGL
-340 RYYLDDT
+340 RYCLDDT
-347 NGLAKFAGFNQSTDI
+347 NGLAKFVGFNKSTDI
-362 TTLVI
+362 TSLVI
-367 PSTVRKDGKTYA
+367 PSTIRKDGKAYA
-379 VVGIESGNY
+379 VVGIESGNRY
-388 HNGYYNS
+388 NGYNY
-395 YRQEKLVSISLPK
+395 YRQEKLVSLSLPK
-408 TIRYIANYAFS
+408 TLRYIGNCALG

-437 NNIFEGSDNLK
+437 TDIFYESNNLK
-448 TLKMNAVVP
+448 TIKINAVTP

-484 SPWNNCVLVGGEGTF
+484 SPWNGCVLVGGEGTF

-625 VTGISGYCFQECRN
+625 VTGISGYCFQECKN

-700 AFCDNKNL
+700 AFCGNKNL

-770 FRNCSNLTDI
+770 FRNCSNLADI

-811 TTDGSCPLSN
+811 TTDGSCPLSY

-895 NGNLNYERGNLTV
+895 NGNINHERGNLTV

-965 LNLYNFRGRW
+965 LNLYNYRGRW

-1033 MHCYNPNNDVD
+1033 MHCYDPNNDVD

-1052 FRISPLTTTVN
+1052 FRVSPLTTTVN
-1063 RQLLFASGDRTLPLE
+1063 RQLLFASGDRTLSLE

-1112 MVWNSYTQNYYAY
+1112 MVWNSCAQNYYAY

-1154 KDGRQINQYART
+1154 KDGRQIDQYART

-1206 EASMAYEMNKDAAKF
+1206 EASMTYEMNKDAAKF

-1322 TGINGITTETGEKQE
+1322 TGINGITTEAGEKQE

>member
-64 SNSPVPLSPKI
+64 SNSPVPLSPEI

-86 TATVAQGDTVSFNQF
+86 TTTVAQGDTVSFNQL
-101 HTVNSWTSSNHENSS
+101 HIVNSWTSSNHENSS

-182 YSKDGSQNSYDDCGI
+182 YSKDGSQNSYNDCGI

-219 YPGMKQELETVIKAV
+219 YPGMKQELETAKKAAD
-234 NANPNDSVAQAQL
+234 ANPNDSVAQAQL
-247 QNTYWSINK
+247 QNACLSISK

-304 NAYDALETSL
+304 RAYDALETSL

-328 FDTNNVYTIDEL
+328 FSNDVYIIDGL
-340 RYYLDDT
+340 RYCLDDT
-347 NGLAKFAGFNQSTDI
+347 NGLAKFAGFTRSTDI
-362 TTLVI
+362 TSLVI
-367 PSTVRKDGKTYA
+367 PSTIRKNGKTYA
-379 VVGIESGNY
+379 VVSIDLKN
-388 HNGYYNS
+388 HNS
-395 YRQEKLVSISLPK
+395 QEKLANISLPK
-408 TIRYIANYAFS
+408 TLRYIGNYAFAYLPS
-419 YFPNM
+419 M

-437 NNIFEGSDNLK
+437 TDIFYQSNNLK
-448 TLKMNAVVP
+448 TIKINAVAP
-457 PMVGSFS
+457 PMVGGFS
-464 GTDKR
+464 GTSQR

-484 SPWNNCVLVGGEGTF
+484 TPWNNCVLVGGEGTS
-499 VSIDHVA
+499 VSIAHVT
-506 AGELGHF
+506 AGELGHV
-513 ILDKATYL
+513 ILDEATYL

-557 VTSIPSSAFENKWGL
+557 VTSIPSSAFSNKWGL

-584 GYAAFRGTGL
+584 GNNAFNGTGI

-599 PENLTTLDSYA
+599 PESLTTLDSHA
-610 FQSCSS
+610 FANCTSLVGIKIPDKITKISYGIFQNCS
-616 LANVKMSGK
+616 
-625 VTGISGYCFQECRN
+625 N
-639 LQKVELAEGLQV
+639 LQSV
-651 IHNGAF
+651 
-657 YLCNSLQ
+657 
-664 SINFPSTLTLID
+664 NFPSTLTLIEERAF
-676 YDSFNGTDLREID
+676 YGTDLSEID
-689 IPASVENINYR
+689 IPGSVENINEYAFYR
-700 AFCDNKNL
+700 NENL
-708 KKVTFREGLINIGAS
+708 KKVTFNEGLVKIGS
-723 TFSGC
+723 NSFLSC
-728 ESIDSI
+728 KSIESI
-734 VCPSTLRMIDNS
+734 VFPSTLRTIDHS
-746 GFQDCKSLKKVQ
+746 GFQGCENLKQ
-758 LNEGLVSINANA
+758 ISLNEGLVSINSYA
-770 FRNCSNLTDI
+770 FSGCTGLTDI
-780 VLPSTLENCKGNAF
+780 VLPSTLENCEGNAF

-844 WNSFYTFQASNY
+844 WKEFYTFQASNY

-883 SMTWSDHEVRDA
+883 SMSWSDHEVRDA
-895 NGNLNYERGNLTV
+895 NGNSNYERGNLTV

-933 NIRYNNQVNDYRTKY
+933 NIRYNRQNNYYKTQY

-965 LNLYNFRGRW
+965 LNLYNFRGMW

-988 IVPESENTS
+988 IIPESENTS

-1033 MHCYNPNNDVD
+1033 MHCYNPDKD
-1044 YTASELVK
+1044 LVK
-1052 FRISPLTTTVN
+1052 FRVSPLTTTVN
-1063 RQLLFASGDRTLPLE
+1063 RQLLFASDNRTLPLE

-1106 EFDAPF
+1106 EFGAPF
-1112 MVWNSYTQNYYAY
+1112 MVWNSSAQNYYAY

-1154 KDGRQINQYART
+1154 KDGRQIDQYART

-1206 EASMAYEMNKDAAKF
+1206 EASMTYEMNKDAAKF

>member
-86 TATVAQGDTVSFNQF
+86 TATVAQGDTVSFNQL
-101 HTVNSWTSSNHENSS
+101 HIVNSWTSSNHENSS

-182 YSKDGSQNSYDDCGI
+182 YSKDGSQNSYNDCGI

-219 YPGMKQELETVIKAV
+219 YPGMKQELETAKKA
-234 NANPNDSVAQAQL
+234 ADTNPNDSVAQAQL
-247 QNTYWSINK
+247 QNACLSIGK

-304 NAYDALETSL
+304 RAYDALETSL
-314 AVQHSSQVAMENWA
+314 AVQHSSQIAMENWA
-328 FDTNNVYTIDEL
+328 FTNDVYTIDEL
-340 RYYLDDT
+340 RYCLDET
-347 NGLAKFAGFNQSTDI
+347 NGLAKFVGFNKSTDI
-362 TTLVI
+362 TSLVI
-367 PSTVRKDGKTYA
+367 PSTIRKDGKTYA
-379 VVGIESGNY
+379 VVGIESGNRY
-388 HNGYYNS
+388 NGYNY

-408 TIRYIANYAFS
+408 TLRYIGNCALG

-437 NNIFEGSDNLK
+437 TDIFCESNNLK
-448 TLKMNAVVP
+448 TLKMKAVVP

-506 AGELGHF
+506 AGELGHV
-513 ILDKATYL
+513 ILNEATYL

-534 NNDDWNTLKSMTNL
+534 NNDDWNTLKSMSNL

-557 VTSIPSSAFENKWGL
+557 VTSIPSSTFENKWGL
-572 EKIVLPKKLETI
+572 EKIVLPKKLESI
-584 GYAAFRGTGL
+584 GHAAFRCTGL

-616 LANVKMSGK
+616 LISVKMSGK

-651 IHNGAF
+651 IYNDAF
-657 YLCNSLQ
+657 YRCNSLQ
-664 SINFPSTLTLID
+664 SIKFPSTLTTIG
-676 YDSFNGTDLREID
+676 YESFLETDLREID
-689 IPASVENINYR
+689 IPASVENIERY
-700 AFCDNKNL
+700 AFGNNKNL

-734 VCPSTLRMIDNS
+734 VCPSTLRTIGNS
-746 GFQDCKSLKKVQ
+746 GFEGCKNLKQ
-758 LNEGLVSINANA
+758 LSLNEGLVSIEYGA
-770 FRNCSNLTDI
+770 FSRCTGLTDI
-780 VLPSTLENCKGNAF
+780 ILPSTLEICKGYAF
-794 RECGNIKTIEAR
+794 GECGNIKTIEAR

-811 TTDGSCPLSN
+811 TTDGSCPLTN

-844 WNSFYTFQASNY
+844 WNEFYTFQASNY

-895 NGNLNYERGNLTV
+895 NGNPNYERGNLTV

-924 PYAKYYLDE
+924 PYAKYFLDVHR
-933 NIRYNNQVNDYRTKY
+933 NHNNGSRTKY

-975 QFVTFPFDVKVSD
+975 QFVSFPFDVKVSD

-1044 YTASELVK
+1044 YNASDLVK

-1063 RQLLFASGDRTLPLE
+1063 RQLLFASDNRTLPLE

-1154 KDGRQINQYART
+1154 KDGRQIDQYART
-1166 LIDETTQARARGK
+1166 LDETTQARARGK

-1206 EASMAYEMNKDAAKF
+1206 EASMTYEMNKDAAKF

>member
-64 SNSPVPLSPKI
+64 SNSPVPLSPEI
-75 TSVTGTNVTGS
+75 TSVTGSYVTGS
-86 TATVAQGDTVSFNQF
+86 TATVAQGDTVSFNQL
-101 HTVNSWTSSNHENSS
+101 HIVNSWTSSNHENSS

-182 YSKDGSQNSYDDCGI
+182 YSKDGSQNHNNDCGI

-219 YPGMKQELETVIKAV
+219 YPGMKQELETAKKAAD
-234 NANPNDSVAQAQL
+234 ANPNDSVAQAQL
-247 QNTYWSINK
+247 QNACLSIGK

-304 NAYDALETSL
+304 RAYDALETSL
-314 AVQHSSQVAMENWA
+314 AVQHSSQVAMENWV

-379 VVGIESGNY
+379 VVGIDLKN
-388 HNGYYNS
+388 HNS
-395 YRQEKLVSISLPK
+395 QEKLVNISLPK
-408 TIRYIANYAFS
+408 TLRYIGNYAFAYLPS
-419 YFPNM
+419 M

-437 NNIFEGSDNLK
+437 TDIFYQSNNLK

-484 SPWNNCVLVGGEGTF
+484 TPWNNCVLVGGEGTS
-499 VSIDHVA
+499 VSIDHVD

-534 NNDDWNTLKSMTNL
+534 NSDDWKTLKSMTNL
-548 VELDISGMA
+548 VELDISGMT
-557 VTSIPSSAFENKWGL
+557 VTSIPSSAFSDRWGL
-572 EKIVLPKKLETI
+572 EKIILPKKLEAI
-584 GYAAFRGTGL
+584 GNHAFSGTGL

-599 PENLTTLDSYA
+599 PESLTTLDYNAFSYCA
-610 FQSCSS
+610 SLSS
-616 LANVKMSGK
+616 VKIPGK
-625 VTGISGYCFQECRN
+625 VERISPYSFYKCSN
-639 LQKVELAEGLQV
+639 LQKVELAEGIKFIDNQ
-651 IHNGAF
+651 AF
-657 YLCNSLQ
+657 YYCDHLQ
-664 SINFPSTLTLID
+664 SINFPSTLTSIG
-676 YDSFNGTDLREID
+676 YEAFRETDLSEVN
-689 IPASVENINYR
+689 IPGSVENIGSNAFYR
-700 AFCDNKNL
+700 NKNL
-708 KKVTFREGLINIGAS
+708 KKLTFGEGLVNIEGTA
-723 TFSGC
+723 FSEC
-728 ESIDSI
+728 VSIDSI
-734 VCPSTLRMIDNS
+734 VCPSTLRTIGDATFS
-746 GFQDCKSLKKVQ
+746 GCKNLKQ
-758 LNEGLVSINANA
+758 ISLNEGLVSINSYA
-770 FRNCSNLTDI
+770 FSGCTGLTDI
-780 VLPSTLENCKGNAF
+780 VLPSTLEYCKGFAF
-794 RECGNIKTIEAR
+794 NECGNIKTIETR

-811 TTDGSCPLSN
+811 TTDGSCPLSG

-883 SMTWSDHEVRDA
+883 SMTWSGHEVQDV
-895 NGNLNYERGNLTV
+895 NGNTNYDRGNLTV

-924 PYAKYYLDE
+924 PYAKYFLDV
-933 NIRYNNQVNDYRTKY
+933 NRNYNYQYNNSRTQY

-965 LNLYNFRGRW
+965 LNLYNRRGIW

-997 WVIRGHSGA
+997 WVVRGHSGA

-1033 MHCYNPNNDVD
+1033 MHCYNPDND
-1044 YTASELVK
+1044 LVK

-1063 RQLLFASGDRTLPLE
+1063 RQLLFASDNRTLPLE

-1106 EFDAPF
+1106 EFGAPF
-1112 MVWNSYTQNYYAY
+1112 MVWNSSAQNYYAY

-1206 EASMAYEMNKDAAKF
+1206 EASMTYEMNKDAAKF

-1302 DDDSRFVLHITRGIG
+1302 DDDSRFVLHITRSIG

>member
-75 TSVTGTNVTGS
+75 TSVTGMNDTSGIT
-86 TATVAQGDTVSFNQF
+86 TVQNDTVSFNQL
-101 HTVNSWTSSNHENSS
+101 HAVNSWTSSNHDYNT
-116 VSKKS
+116 VSKMS

-128 GSTIS
+128 GATIS
-133 FDYSVSSES
+133 FDYSVS
-142 NCDWLTIS
+142 CDTYGDWFTIT
-150 LNDNQLVRV
+150 LGDTLLVRV
-159 SGQVSESFSY
+159 NGQESKSFSY
-169 KVEKAGNYTLTAQ
+169 KVEKAGYYTLTAQ
-182 YSKDGSQNSYDDCGI
+182 YSKDRYNTSYDDCGS
-197 ISNIMVSP
+197 ISHIMVSP
-205 INDMVEAFLEDLTP
+205 FNDMAEAFLKDLTP
-219 YPGMKQELETVIKAV
+219 YPGMKQELETAKKAAD
-234 NANPNDSVAQAQL
+234 ANLNDSVAQAQL
-247 QNTYWSINK
+247 QNTYWSISK
-256 ALEIYPIIQSDLVIA
+256 ALEVYPIIQSDLVIA

-314 AVQHSSQVAMENWA
+314 SVQHSSQIAMENWA
-328 FDTNNVYTIDEL
+328 FTNDVYTIDGL
-340 RYYLDDT
+340 RYCLDET
-347 NGLAKFAGFNQSTDI
+347 NGLAKFVGFNKSTDI
-362 TTLVI
+362 TSLVI
-367 PSTVRKDGKTYA
+367 PSTIRKDGKTYA
-379 VVGIESGNY
+379 VVGIESGNRY
-388 HNGYYNS
+388 NGYNY

-408 TIRYIANYAFS
+408 TLRYIGNCALG

-437 NNIFEGSDNLK
+437 TDIFCESNNLK

-464 GTDKR
+464 GTDRR

-484 SPWNNCVLVGGEGTF
+484 SPWNDCVLVGGEGTF
-499 VSIDHVA
+499 VSIDHVD

-844 WNSFYTFQASNY
+844 WNEFYTFQASNY

>member
-64 SNSPVPLSPKI
+64 SNSPVPLSPEI
-75 TSVTGTNVTGS
+75 TSVTGSYVTGS
-86 TATVAQGDTVSFNQF
+86 TATVAQGDTVSFNQL
-101 HTVNSWTSSNHENSS
+101 HIVNSWTSSNHENSS

-182 YSKDGSQNSYDDCGI
+182 YSKDGSQNHNNDCGI

-219 YPGMKQELETVIKAV
+219 YPGMKQELETAKKAAD
-234 NANPNDSVAQAQL
+234 ANPNDSVAQAQL
-247 QNTYWSINK
+247 QNACLSIGK

-304 NAYDALETSL
+304 RAYDALETSL
-314 AVQHSSQVAMENWA
+314 AVQHSSQVAMENWV

-379 VVGIESGNY
+379 VVGIDLKN
-388 HNGYYNS
+388 HNS
-395 YRQEKLVSISLPK
+395 QEKLVNISLPK
-408 TIRYIANYAFS
+408 TLRYIGNYAFAYLPS
-419 YFPNM
+419 M

-437 NNIFEGSDNLK
+437 TDIFYQSNNLK

-484 SPWNNCVLVGGEGTF
+484 TPWNNCVLVGGEGTS
-499 VSIDHVA
+499 VSIDHVD

-534 NNDDWNTLKSMTNL
+534 NSDDWKTLKSMTNL
-548 VELDISGMA
+548 VELDISGMT
-557 VTSIPSSAFENKWGL
+557 VTSIPSSAFSDRWGL
-572 EKIVLPKKLETI
+572 EKIILPKKLEAI
-584 GYAAFRGTGL
+584 GNHAFSGTGL

-599 PENLTTLDSYA
+599 PESLTTLDYNAFSYCA
-610 FQSCSS
+610 SLSS
-616 LANVKMSGK
+616 VKIPGK
-625 VTGISGYCFQECRN
+625 VERISPYSFYKCSN
-639 LQKVELAEGLQV
+639 LQKVELAEGIKFIDNQ
-651 IHNGAF
+651 AF
-657 YLCNSLQ
+657 YYCDHLQ
-664 SINFPSTLTLID
+664 SINFPSTLTSIG
-676 YDSFNGTDLREID
+676 YEAFRETDLSVVN
-689 IPASVENINYR
+689 IPGSVENIGSNAFYR
-700 AFCDNKNL
+700 NKNL
-708 KKVTFREGLINIGAS
+708 KKLTFGEGLVNIEGTA
-723 TFSGC
+723 FSEC
-728 ESIDSI
+728 VSIDSI
-734 VCPSTLRMIDNS
+734 VCPSTLRTIGDATFS
-746 GFQDCKSLKKVQ
+746 GCKNLKQ
-758 LNEGLVSINANA
+758 ISLNEGLVSINSYA
-770 FRNCSNLTDI
+770 FSGCTGLTDI
-780 VLPSTLENCKGNAF
+780 VLPSTLEYCKGFAF
-794 RECGNIKTIEAR
+794 NECGNIKTIETR

-811 TTDGSCPLSN
+811 TTDGSCPLSG

-883 SMTWSDHEVRDA
+883 SMTWSGHEVQDV
-895 NGNLNYERGNLTV
+895 NGNTNYDRGNLTV

-924 PYAKYYLDE
+924 PYAKYFLDV
-933 NIRYNNQVNDYRTKY
+933 NRNYNYQYNNSRTQY

-965 LNLYNFRGRW
+965 LNLYNYRGMW

-997 WVIRGHSGA
+997 WVVRGHSGA

-1033 MHCYNPNNDVD
+1033 MHCYNPDND
-1044 YTASELVK
+1044 LVK

-1063 RQLLFASGDRTLPLE
+1063 RQLLFASDNRTLSLE

-1112 MVWNSYTQNYYAY
+1112 MVWNSSAQNYYAY

-1166 LIDETTQARARGK
+1166 LIDETTQVRARGK

-1206 EASMAYEMNKDAAKF
+1206 EASMTYEMNKDAAKF

-1322 TGINGITTETGEKQE
+1322 TGINGIITETGEKQE

>member
-64 SNSPVPLSPKI
+64 SNSPVPLSPEI
-75 TSVTGTNVTGS
+75 TSVTGSYVTGS
-86 TATVAQGDTVSFNQF
+86 TATVAQGDTVSFNQL
-101 HTVNSWTSSNHENSS
+101 HIVNSWTSSNHENSS

-182 YSKDGSQNSYDDCGI
+182 YSKDGSQNHNNDCGI

-219 YPGMKQELETVIKAV
+219 YPGMKQELETAKKAAD
-234 NANPNDSVAQAQL
+234 ANPNDSVAQAQL
-247 QNTYWSINK
+247 QNACLSISK

-304 NAYDALETSL
+304 RAYDALETSL

-379 VVGIESGNY
+379 VVGIDLKN
-388 HNGYYNS
+388 HNS
-395 YRQEKLVSISLPK
+395 QEKLVNISLPK
-408 TIRYIANYAFS
+408 TLRYIGNYAFAYLPS
-419 YFPNM
+419 M

-437 NNIFEGSDNLK
+437 TDIFYQSNNLK

-464 GTDKR
+464 GTDRR

-484 SPWNNCVLVGGEGTF
+484 TPWNNCVLVGGEGTS
-499 VSIDHVA
+499 VSIDHVD

-534 NNDDWNTLKSMTNL
+534 NSDDWKTLKSMTNL
-548 VELDISGMA
+548 VELDISGMT
-557 VTSIPSSAFENKWGL
+557 VTSIPSSAFSDRWGL
-572 EKIVLPKKLETI
+572 EKIILPKKLEAI
-584 GYAAFRGTGL
+584 GNHAFSGTGL

-599 PENLTTLDSYA
+599 PESLTTLDYNAFSYCA
-610 FQSCSS
+610 SLSS
-616 LANVKMSGK
+616 VKIPGK
-625 VTGISGYCFQECRN
+625 VERISPYSFYKCSN
-639 LQKVELAEGLQV
+639 LQKVELAEGIKFIDNQ
-651 IHNGAF
+651 AF
-657 YLCNSLQ
+657 YYCDRLL
-664 SINFPSTLTLID
+664 SINFPSTLTSIG
-676 YDSFNGTDLREID
+676 YEAFRETDLSEVN
-689 IPASVENINYR
+689 IPGSVENIGSNAFYR
-700 AFCDNKNL
+700 NKNL
-708 KKVTFREGLINIGAS
+708 KKLTFGEGLVNIEGTA
-723 TFSGC
+723 FFEC
-728 ESIDSI
+728 VSIDSI
-734 VCPSTLRMIDNS
+734 VCPSTLRTIGDATFS
-746 GFQDCKSLKKVQ
+746 GCKNLKQ
-758 LNEGLVSINANA
+758 ISLNEGLVSINSYA
-770 FRNCSNLTDI
+770 FSGCTGLTDI
-780 VLPSTLENCKGNAF
+780 VLPSTLEYCKGCAF
-794 RECGNIKTIEAR
+794 NECGNIKTIEAR

-811 TTDGSCPLSN
+811 TTDGSCPLTN

-883 SMTWSDHEVRDA
+883 SMTWSGHEVQDV
-895 NGNLNYERGNLTV
+895 NGNTNYDRGNLTV

-924 PYAKYYLDE
+924 PYAKYFLDV
-933 NIRYNNQVNDYRTKY
+933 NRNYNYQYNNSRTQY

-965 LNLYNFRGRW
+965 LNLYNRRGIW

-997 WVIRGHSGA
+997 WVVRGHSGA

-1033 MHCYNPNNDVD
+1033 MHCYNPDN
-1044 YTASELVK
+1044 ELVK
-1052 FRISPLTTTVN
+1052 FHVSPLTTTVN
-1063 RQLLFASGDRTLPLE
+1063 RQLLFASDNRTLPLE

-1112 MVWNSYTQNYYAY
+1112 MVWNSCAQNYYAY

-1206 EASMAYEMNKDAAKF
+1206 EASMTYEMNKDAAKF

-1337 VYSLDGIKMNAAKKG
+1337 VYSLDGIKMNAAMKG

>member
-54 ILLLPQASLA
+54 ILLLPQVSLA
-64 SNSPVPLSPKI
+64 SNSPVPLSPEI

-86 TATVAQGDTVSFNQF
+86 TTTVQNDTVSFNQL
-101 HTVNSWTSSNHENSS
+101 HAVNSWTSSNHDYNT
-116 VSKKS
+116 VSKMS

-128 GSTIS
+128 GATIS
-133 FDYSVSSES
+133 FDYSVS
-142 NCDWLTIS
+142 CDTYGDWFTIT
-150 LNDNQLVRV
+150 LGDTQLVRV
-159 SGQVSESFSY
+159 NGQESKSFSY
-169 KVEKAGNYTLTAQ
+169 KVEKAGYYTLTAQ
-182 YSKDGSQNSYDDCGI
+182 YSKDRYNTSYDDCGS
-197 ISNIMVSP
+197 ISHIMVSP
-205 INDMVEAFLEDLTP
+205 FNDMAEAFLKDLTP
-219 YPGMKQELETVIKAV
+219 YPGMKQELETAKKAAD
-234 NANPNDSVAQAQL
+234 ANLNDSVAQAQL
-247 QNTYWSINK
+247 QNTYWSISK

-314 AVQHSSQVAMENWA
+314 SVQHSSQIAMENWA
-328 FDTNNVYTIDEL
+328 FTNDVYTIDGL
-340 RYYLDDT
+340 RYCLDDT
-347 NGLAKFAGFNQSTDI
+347 NGLAKFVGFNKSTDI
-362 TTLVI
+362 TSLVI
-367 PSTVRKDGKTYA
+367 PSTIRKDGKAYA
-379 VVGIESGNY
+379 VVGIESGNRY
-388 HNGYYNS
+388 NGYNY
-395 YRQEKLVSISLPK
+395 YRQEKLVSLSLPK
-408 TIRYIANYAFS
+408 TLRYIGNCALG

-437 NNIFEGSDNLK
+437 TDIFYESNNLK
-448 TLKMNAVVP
+448 TIKINAVTP

-770 FRNCSNLTDI
+770 FRKCSNLTDI

-844 WNSFYTFQASNY
+844 WNEFYTFQASNY

-1206 EASMAYEMNKDAAKF
+1206 EASMTYEMNKDAAKF

-1322 TGINGITTETGEKQE
+1322 TGINGIITETGEKQE

>member
-64 SNSPVPLSPKI
+64 SNSPVPLSPEI
-75 TSVTGTNVTGS
+75 TSVTGSYVTGS
-86 TATVAQGDTVSFNQF
+86 TATVAQGDTVSFNQL
-101 HTVNSWTSSNHENSS
+101 HIVNSWTSSNHENSS

-182 YSKDGSQNSYDDCGI
+182 YSKDGSQNHNNDCGI

-219 YPGMKQELETVIKAV
+219 YPGMKQELETAKKAAD
-234 NANPNDSVAQAQL
+234 ANPNDSVAQAQL
-247 QNTYWSINK
+247 QNACLSIGK

-304 NAYDALETSL
+304 RAYDALETSL
-314 AVQHSSQVAMENWA
+314 AVQHSSQVAMENWV

-379 VVGIESGNY
+379 VVGIDLKN
-388 HNGYYNS
+388 HNS
-395 YRQEKLVSISLPK
+395 QEKLVNISLPK
-408 TIRYIANYAFS
+408 TLRYIGNYAFAYLPS
-419 YFPNM
+419 M

-437 NNIFEGSDNLK
+437 TDIFYQSNNLK

-484 SPWNNCVLVGGEGTF
+484 TPWNNCVLVGGEGTS
-499 VSIDHVA
+499 VSIDHVD

-534 NNDDWNTLKSMTNL
+534 NSDDWKTLKSMTNL
-548 VELDISGMA
+548 VELDISGMT
-557 VTSIPSSAFENKWGL
+557 VTSIPSSAFSDRWGL
-572 EKIVLPKKLETI
+572 EKIILPKKLEAI
-584 GYAAFRGTGL
+584 GNHAFSGTGL

-599 PENLTTLDSYA
+599 PESLTTLDYNAFSYCA
-610 FQSCSS
+610 SLSS
-616 LANVKMSGK
+616 VKIPGK
-625 VTGISGYCFQECRN
+625 VERISPYSFYKCSN
-639 LQKVELAEGLQV
+639 LQKVELAEGIKFIDNQ
-651 IHNGAF
+651 AF
-657 YLCNSLQ
+657 YYCDHLQ
-664 SINFPSTLTLID
+664 SINFPSTLTSIG
-676 YDSFNGTDLREID
+676 YEAFRETDLSEVN
-689 IPASVENINYR
+689 IPGSVENIGSNAFYR
-700 AFCDNKNL
+700 NKNL
-708 KKVTFREGLINIGAS
+708 KKLTFGEGLVNIEGTA
-723 TFSGC
+723 FSEC
-728 ESIDSI
+728 VSIDSI
-734 VCPSTLRMIDNS
+734 VCPSTLRTIGDATFS
-746 GFQDCKSLKKVQ
+746 GCKNLKQ
-758 LNEGLVSINANA
+758 ISLNEGLVSINSYA
-770 FRNCSNLTDI
+770 FSGCTGLTDI
-780 VLPSTLENCKGNAF
+780 VLPSTLEYCKGFAF
-794 RECGNIKTIEAR
+794 NECGNIKTIETR

-811 TTDGSCPLSN
+811 TTDGSCPLSG

-844 WNSFYTFQASNY
+844 WNKFYTFQASNY

-883 SMTWSDHEVRDA
+883 SMTWSGHEVQDV
-895 NGNLNYERGNLTV
+895 NGNTNYDRGNLTV

-924 PYAKYYLDE
+924 PYAKYFLDV
-933 NIRYNNQVNDYRTKY
+933 NRNYNYQYNNSRTQY

-965 LNLYNFRGRW
+965 LNLYNRRGIW

-997 WVIRGHSGA
+997 WVVRGHSGA

-1033 MHCYNPNNDVD
+1033 MHCYNPDND
-1044 YTASELVK
+1044 LVK

-1063 RQLLFASGDRTLPLE
+1063 RQLLFASDNRTLPLE

-1106 EFDAPF
+1106 EFGAPF
-1112 MVWNSYTQNYYAY
+1112 MVWNSSAQNYYAY

-1206 EASMAYEMNKDAAKF
+1206 EASMTYEMNKDAAKF